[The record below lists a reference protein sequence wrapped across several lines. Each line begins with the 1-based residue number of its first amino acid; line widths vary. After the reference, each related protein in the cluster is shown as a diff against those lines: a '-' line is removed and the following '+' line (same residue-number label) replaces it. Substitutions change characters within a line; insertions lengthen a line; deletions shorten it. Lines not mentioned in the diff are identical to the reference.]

1 MKVKKRIIAFLVL
14 MAMLL
19 NMFSPYTILFNNVA
33 NAATGVLEEYP
44 LILNNLGITKKGS
57 NRILTV
63 ELALVSEAVINGFDF
78 QFKVDTTKLQPCN
91 KNTGSAAT
99 GIGLITAQ
107 SDYYLGTLQI
117 KTYDKNTGT
126 FHFIGL
132 EPAGGTDI
140 VDNGYVPGQMGDDAI
155 DVNGAGY
162 NAYYPV
168 LKMTFKVLDPNITAD
183 QLSKDLFTQVSS
195 GVGLPTGLKI
205 NYNNASGI
213 RVSKDLQFGTKGFAA
228 AEKTVTGISVKQNP
242 NKMNYEHGDSIDL
255 TGGVIEVTYDDGSK
269 EDVDM
274 TDSKVSIK
282 TGSTAKISDSTVT
295 LQYEGK
301 DASFN
306 INVTDPTVSLVVTT
320 PMTTTEY
327 THGDN
332 LNFAGLTLTA
342 TTKSGR
348 TIPLTATSNGVT
360 VSETQASV
368 NSPNFSQT
376 SSSGSLPTRGTQKII
391 FTYQGLTAN
400 QTIVV
405 NDTISSFEVYKQ
417 PNKVVYKADESLDL
431 TGAVVKVTL
440 ASGDIAYVNLP
451 DGSVTVS
458 GYNPRTFGRKQNLT
472 VSINGKTATN
482 TIDVEAYDYVT
493 NSLITAPVK
502 VEYKYNENLNLAGGK
517 LDYVWKVGKTTNN
530 KLSDSNVT
538 VTGYDKTH
546 IGTQTITVSRTFNYT
561 LSDGTTIPDTI
572 TQTFEVEVT
581 NLAKA
586 ITITAP
592 TKSVY
597 EHGDSLDL
605 TGSKIVVTHEDGTEE
620 DVAMTADMIK
630 ESDGSNVKMSPNAS
644 DYTNNSL
651 TKTLVIEYT
660 QDNITETINYPITIN
675 NTVSSIAMGT
685 NPNKT
690 TYNLG
695 DTSYDLTNGTI
706 IVTRKAGNTET
717 VNLTDNGVTLTP
729 LSDLTGA
736 GGTKTVQVTYEG
748 KTTSFNI
755 NVVNGITGM
764 VVTPPTKTT
773 YEHGDSLDLTGG
785 KITITYAD
793 HTTQDVDVTANMVTD
808 KATGTAVNMSP
819 NASEYN
825 SNNEV
830 TKTLTI
836 SYTKDGQNITKDY
849 TIKITN
855 PINAITIGQSP
866 RTNYNLNDST
876 TGVGGTLTVTRKA
889 GNTETVNIT
898 DAMVSGLD
906 TTTAG
911 NGKTATIT
919 YESKT
924 VNYQYNV
931 KDNITG
937 MTITPPTK
945 TKYNHGDNLD
955 VTGGKVTITYAS
967 GTTQDVPLTA
977 SMIKESDGS
986 NVNMSPAS
994 YNSTQKVTKQL
1005 KIDYTQDG
1013 VSQSANYTIDIIN
1026 NLVSIAIQG
1035 KPQTEYNL
1043 NDNLQQGLS
1052 ILITRASGVPE
1063 AMAVTSNMITGFD
1076 TTTVGQKTAT
1086 ITYTENGITKTTTLN
1101 YEVKDKVKSI
1111 SVGTAPK
1118 GDQKYNEP
1126 LDLAGATINV
1136 VKGSGTTT
1144 IPVTADMIK
1153 QGTYDPTTLG
1163 PQQVT
1168 IVYDNQEVD
1177 VNVTVKDYVTG
1188 ITINP
1193 STINGRYND
1202 TLSSLLTANN
1212 VQYTVTY
1219 AKAGA
1224 QAPQTLLDS
1233 MVTGYNATTVQSQN
1247 LTVTYTDADADSFT
1261 NGQDFTANLQ
1271 VNLTNS
1277 VKSIAITAPT
1287 KTQYNH
1293 GDQIATDG
1301 TITVTFD
1308 DNTTANRTMDSSM
1321 ITEAD
1326 GSPLN
1331 MSPTNY
1337 GTTQKIS
1344 KTLKITYTEDG
1355 KTGTANY
1362 PIDIINNLVSIAIQG
1377 KPQTEYNLND
1387 NLQQGLSIL
1396 ITRASGV
1403 PEAMAVTSN
1412 MITGFDTT
1420 TVGQKTATIT
1430 YTENGIT
1437 KTTTLNYEVKD
1448 KVKSISV
1455 GTAPKGDQ
1463 KYNEPLD
1470 LAGATINVV
1479 KGSGTTTIPV
1489 TADMIKQGTYDP
1501 TTLGPQQVTIVY
1513 DNQEVDVNV
1522 TVKDYVTGITINPS
1536 TINGRYND
1544 TLSSLLTANNVQ
1556 YTVTYAKAGAQA
1568 PQTLL
1573 DSMVTGY
1580 NATTVQSQNLTVT
1593 YTDNDTDSFTNGDD
1607 FTANLQVNLTNSV
1620 KSIAVTAPSKT
1631 VYNHG
1636 DQIATDG
1643 VITVTF
1649 EDGTSTTRPMD
1660 STMITEAD
1668 GSPLNMSPTNYGTT
1682 QKISK
1687 TLKITY
1693 TEDGKTGTAN
1703 YPIDIINNLVSIA
1716 IQGKPQTEYNLNDN
1730 LQQGLSI
1737 LITRASGV
1745 PEAMA
1750 VTSNMITGF
1759 DTTTVGQKTATIT
1772 YTENGITKTT
1782 TLNYEVK
1789 DKVKSISVGTA
1800 PKGDQKYNEPL
1811 DLAGATINVV
1821 KGSGTTTIPVT
1832 ADMIKQG
1839 TYDPTTLGPQQV
1851 TIVYD
1856 NQEVDVNVTVKD
1868 YVTGITI
1875 NPSTIN
1881 GRYNDTLSSLLTA
1894 NNVQYTVTYAKAG
1907 AQAPQTLLDSM
1918 VTGYN
1923 ATTVQ
1928 SQNLTVTYTDAD
1940 ADSFTNGQDFTA
1952 NLQVNLT
1959 NAVKSI
1965 SITAPTKTDYDHGD
1979 QIATD
1984 GVITVTFED
1993 GTSTTRQMNS
2003 SMFIEADGSPLDMS
2017 PTNYGPTQKISKTLK
2032 ITYTEDGKT
2041 GTVNYPITITNKV
2054 QSISIKGTPK
2064 DSYKLNEPMDGNITI
2079 TIRRQDGSEEDKVVT
2094 PNMVPAF
2101 DTTTETLGTPR
2112 TSDIEYT
2119 ENGET
2124 VKVGYTYEVTDT
2136 INSISIG
2143 AGIKYDQKY
2152 GENLD
2157 LTGATL
2163 NVVKDSGTTTIPVTA
2178 SMIKAGTY
2186 DPTTLGE
2193 QTVTIKY
2200 GDKEV
2205 DCKVKVNDYIKGVVI
2220 TPPSKITYKYNEDL
2234 DLSDAKISITMAS
2247 NQTTPNVIPVTSAM
2261 ISGYNKTTLGAQT
2274 VTITYADAEG
2284 NTHTQTFGVTVVDQ
2298 VSSITLVDNGFKKNY
2313 KYGDNL
2319 DLTGLSLKVTTASGN
2334 TTYVPV
2340 TAGMVSGYDPTQL
2353 GNQTLNITYD
2363 GVVNTVSV
2371 NVVDYV
2377 KDITL
2382 NAPTKNEYKIGE
2394 SLDLTG
2400 GSISEV
2406 MASGATGNTIAL
2418 TPGMVTGFDSSIEGK
2433 KTLTVS
2439 YVKDGNTFNKTFQI
2453 AVVNKIAD
2461 VEIIAPTKTNYNYG
2475 ENLNLAG
2482 GSVKVT
2488 KEDGSIQNIP
2498 LTSSMVSGYDKTKP
2512 GQQMVKVTYTD
2523 EENNQHV
2530 GYFKV
2535 TVGDDKVTSMKFV
2548 APTKKVY
2555 RIGETLDLTGG
2566 SISEVYASGK
2576 IGKKYDLTKEMIS
2589 GFDSSTPG
2597 TKQIK
2602 VSFNGKTY
2610 NYTITVKDRMLGI
2623 SIRTLPKK
2631 LEYNVGENLDLTGA
2645 TLNVVK
2651 DSGTSIIDI
2660 TSDMVSGFDKN
2671 KEGMQVITVSYG
2683 DYTVQFSVLV
2693 KKTKSTVDPGN
2704 NNNNTKPTTP
2714 TKPSKTITN
2723 NKPSTVE
2730 TPEDTKLPIDNITP
2744 IPDETPV
2751 KDDTNKDN
2759 NNVKVPVIA
2768 GTHEDKQ
2775 DDDNDKWIRGMLGSF
2790 GFLLAFLALVLFIIV
2805 LAKRRKNVKIYIEE
2819 GDERVLV
2826 GKEKLTKN
2834 DRDLD
2839 LNKYYN
2845 KYKEENYK
2853 VVLSKSISK
2862 KLDNKT
2868 VNLTVH
2874 DKEESFKVEYNDEEF
2889 VFKS

>member
-417 PNKVVYKADESLDL
+417 PNKVIYKADESLDL
-431 TGAVVKVTL
+431 TGAVIKATL
-440 ASGDIAYVNLP
+440 TSGDIAYVNLP

-793 HTTQDVDVTANMVTD
+793 HTTQNVDVTANMVTD

-1005 KIDYTQDG
+1005 KIDYKQDG

-1052 ILITRASGVPE
+1052 ILITRATGVPE

-1153 QGTYDPTTLG
+1153 PGTYDPTTLG

-1247 LTVTYTDADADSFT
+1247 LTVTYTDNDTDSFT
-1261 NGQDFTANLQ
+1261 NGDDFTATLQ

-1396 ITRASGV
+1396 ITRATGV

-1489 TADMIKQGTYDP
+1489 TADMIKPGTYDP

-1607 FTANLQVNLTNSV
+1607 FTATLQVNLTNSV
-1620 KSIAVTAPSKT
+1620 KSIAITAPTKT
-1631 VYNHG
+1631 EYNHG

-1649 EDGTSTTRPMD
+1649 EDGTSTTRPMN
-1660 STMITEAD
+1660 SSMFTEAD
-1668 GSPLNMSPTNYGTT
+1668 GSPLN
-1682 QKISK
+1682 
-1687 TLKITY
+1687 
-1693 TEDGKTGTAN
+1693 
-1703 YPIDIINNLVSIA
+1703 
-1716 IQGKPQTEYNLNDN
+1716 
-1730 LQQGLSI
+1730 
-1737 LITRASGV
+1737 
-1745 PEAMA
+1745 
-1750 VTSNMITGF
+1750 
-1759 DTTTVGQKTATIT
+1759 
-1772 YTENGITKTT
+1772 
-1782 TLNYEVK
+1782 
-1789 DKVKSISVGTA
+1789 
-1800 PKGDQKYNEPL
+1800 
-1811 DLAGATINVV
+1811 
-1821 KGSGTTTIPVT
+1821 
-1832 ADMIKQG
+1832 
-1839 TYDPTTLGPQQV
+1839 
-1851 TIVYD
+1851 
-1856 NQEVDVNVTVKD
+1856 
-1868 YVTGITI
+1868 
-1875 NPSTIN
+1875 
-1881 GRYNDTLSSLLTA
+1881 
-1894 NNVQYTVTYAKAG
+1894 
-1907 AQAPQTLLDSM
+1907 
-1918 VTGYN
+1918 
-1923 ATTVQ
+1923 
-1928 SQNLTVTYTDAD
+1928 
-1940 ADSFTNGQDFTA
+1940 
-1952 NLQVNLT
+1952 
-1959 NAVKSI
+1959 
-1965 SITAPTKTDYDHGD
+1965 
-1979 QIATD
+1979 
-1984 GVITVTFED
+1984 
-1993 GTSTTRQMNS
+1993 
-2003 SMFIEADGSPLDMS
+2003 MS

-2032 ITYTEDGKT
+2032 IEYTEDGKT
-2041 GTVNYPITITNKV
+2041 GTANYPITITNKV

-2274 VTITYADAEG
+2274 VTITYVDAEG
-2284 NTHTQTFGVTVVDQ
+2284 NTHTQTFGVTVVDT

-2319 DLTGLSLKVTTASGN
+2319 DLTGLSLKVTTDSGN

-2418 TPGMVTGFDSSIEGK
+2418 TPGMVTGFDSSTEGK

-2488 KEDGSIQNIP
+2488 KEDGTIQNIP

-2576 IGKKYDLTKEMIS
+2576 IGNKYDLTKEMIS

-2819 GDERVLV
+2819 GNERVLV

>member
-417 PNKVVYKADESLDL
+417 PNKVIYKADESLDL
-431 TGAVVKVTL
+431 TGAVIKATL
-440 ASGDIAYVNLP
+440 TSGDIAYVNLP

-977 SMIKESDGS
+977 NMIKESDGS

-1043 NDNLQQGLS
+1043 NDNLQKGLS
-1052 ILITRASGVPE
+1052 ILITRASGEPE

-1153 QGTYDPTTLG
+1153 PGTYDPTTLG

-1261 NGQDFTANLQ
+1261 NGDDFTATLQ

-1287 KTQYNH
+1287 KTEYNH

-1301 TITVTFD
+1301 VITVTFED
-1308 DNTTANRTMDSSM
+1308 GTSTTRSMNSSM
-1321 ITEAD
+1321 FTEAD

-1344 KTLKITYTEDG
+1344 KTLKIEYTEDG

-1387 NLQQGLSIL
+1387 NLQKGLSIL
-1396 ITRASGV
+1396 ITRASGE

-1489 TADMIKQGTYDP
+1489 TADMIKP
-1501 TTLGPQQVTIVY
+1501 
-1513 DNQEVDVNV
+1513 
-1522 TVKDYVTGITINPS
+1522 
-1536 TINGRYND
+1536 
-1544 TLSSLLTANNVQ
+1544 
-1556 YTVTYAKAGAQA
+1556 
-1568 PQTLL
+1568 
-1573 DSMVTGY
+1573 
-1580 NATTVQSQNLTVT
+1580 
-1593 YTDNDTDSFTNGDD
+1593 
-1607 FTANLQVNLTNSV
+1607 
-1620 KSIAVTAPSKT
+1620 
-1631 VYNHG
+1631 
-1636 DQIATDG
+1636 
-1643 VITVTF
+1643 
-1649 EDGTSTTRPMD
+1649 
-1660 STMITEAD
+1660 
-1668 GSPLNMSPTNYGTT
+1668 
-1682 QKISK
+1682 
-1687 TLKITY
+1687 
-1693 TEDGKTGTAN
+1693 
-1703 YPIDIINNLVSIA
+1703 
-1716 IQGKPQTEYNLNDN
+1716 
-1730 LQQGLSI
+1730 
-1737 LITRASGV
+1737 
-1745 PEAMA
+1745 
-1750 VTSNMITGF
+1750 
-1759 DTTTVGQKTATIT
+1759 
-1772 YTENGITKTT
+1772 
-1782 TLNYEVK
+1782 
-1789 DKVKSISVGTA
+1789 
-1800 PKGDQKYNEPL
+1800 
-1811 DLAGATINVV
+1811 
-1821 KGSGTTTIPVT
+1821 
-1832 ADMIKQG
+1832 G

-1993 GTSTTRQMNS
+1993 GTSTTRPMNS
-2003 SMFIEADGSPLDMS
+2003 SMFTEADGSPLDMS

-2032 ITYTEDGKT
+2032 IEYTEDGKT

-2079 TIRRQDGSEEDKVVT
+2079 TIHRQDGSEEDKVVT

-2274 VTITYADAEG
+2274 VTITYVDAEG
-2284 NTHTQTFGVTVVDQ
+2284 NTHTQTFGVTVVDT

-2319 DLTGLSLKVTTASGN
+2319 DLTGLSLKVTTDSGN

-2418 TPGMVTGFDSSIEGK
+2418 TPGMVTGFDSSTEGK

-2576 IGKKYDLTKEMIS
+2576 IGNKYDLTKEMIS

-2874 DKEESFKVEYNDEEF
+2874 DKEESFKVEYDDEEF
-2889 VFKS
+2889 VIRS

>member
-99 GIGLITAQ
+99 GVGLITAQ
-107 SDYYLGTLQI
+107 SDYYMGTLQI

-126 FHFIGL
+126 FHFTGL

-255 TGGVIEVTYDDGSK
+255 TGGIIEVTYDDGSK

-405 NDTISSFEVYKQ
+405 NDTVSSFEVYKQ

-472 VSINGKTATN
+472 VSINDKTATN

-561 LSDGTTIPDTI
+561 LSDGTIIPDTI

-592 TKSVY
+592 SKSVY

-605 TGSKIVVTHEDGTEE
+605 TGSKIVVTHEDGSLENVT
-620 DVAMTADMIK
+620 MTTSMIK
-630 ESDGSNVKMSPNAS
+630 ESDGSNVNMSPNAS

-1052 ILITRASGVPE
+1052 ILITRATGEPE

-1144 IPVTADMIK
+1144 IPVTAGMIK
-1153 QGTYDPTTLG
+1153 PGTYDPTTLG
-1163 PQQVT
+1163 SQQVT

-1219 AKAGA
+1219 AKAGV

-1233 MVTGYNATTVQSQN
+1233 MVTGYNPATVQSQN
-1247 LTVTYTDADADSFT
+1247 LTVTYTDNDTDSFT
-1261 NGQDFTANLQ
+1261 TGQDFTANLQ

-1277 VKSIAITAPT
+1277 VKSIAVTAPS
-1287 KTQYNH
+1287 KTEYNH
-1293 GDQIATDG
+1293 GDHIATDG

-1308 DNTTANRTMDSSM
+1308 DGTTATRQMTSAM
-1321 ITEAD
+1321 ITEAN
-1326 GSPLN
+1326 GSALD

-1396 ITRASGV
+1396 ITRATGE

-1489 TADMIKQGTYDP
+1489 TAGMIKPGTYDP
-1501 TTLGPQQVTIVY
+1501 TTLGSQQVTIVY

-1556 YTVTYAKAGAQA
+1556 YTVTYAKAGVQA

-1580 NATTVQSQNLTVT
+1580 NPA
-1593 YTDNDTDSFTNGDD
+1593 
-1607 FTANLQVNLTNSV
+1607 
-1620 KSIAVTAPSKT
+1620 
-1631 VYNHG
+1631 
-1636 DQIATDG
+1636 
-1643 VITVTF
+1643 
-1649 EDGTSTTRPMD
+1649 
-1660 STMITEAD
+1660 
-1668 GSPLNMSPTNYGTT
+1668 
-1682 QKISK
+1682 
-1687 TLKITY
+1687 
-1693 TEDGKTGTAN
+1693 
-1703 YPIDIINNLVSIA
+1703 
-1716 IQGKPQTEYNLNDN
+1716 
-1730 LQQGLSI
+1730 
-1737 LITRASGV
+1737 
-1745 PEAMA
+1745 
-1750 VTSNMITGF
+1750 
-1759 DTTTVGQKTATIT
+1759 
-1772 YTENGITKTT
+1772 
-1782 TLNYEVK
+1782 
-1789 DKVKSISVGTA
+1789 
-1800 PKGDQKYNEPL
+1800 
-1811 DLAGATINVV
+1811 
-1821 KGSGTTTIPVT
+1821 
-1832 ADMIKQG
+1832 
-1839 TYDPTTLGPQQV
+1839 
-1851 TIVYD
+1851 
-1856 NQEVDVNVTVKD
+1856 
-1868 YVTGITI
+1868 
-1875 NPSTIN
+1875 
-1881 GRYNDTLSSLLTA
+1881 
-1894 NNVQYTVTYAKAG
+1894 
-1907 AQAPQTLLDSM
+1907 
-1918 VTGYN
+1918 
-1923 ATTVQ
+1923 TVQ

-2003 SMFIEADGSPLDMS
+2003 SMFTEADGSPLDMS

-2274 VTITYADAEG
+2274 VTITYVDAEG
-2284 NTHTQTFGVTVVDQ
+2284 NTHTQTFGVTVVDG
-2298 VSSITLVDNGFKKNY
+2298 VKSITLVDNGFKKNY
-2313 KYGDNL
+2313 KYDDNL
-2319 DLTGLSLKVTTASGN
+2319 DLTGLSLKVETDSGN
-2334 TTYVPV
+2334 ITYVPV
-2340 TAGMVSGYDPTQL
+2340 TAGMVSGYNPKQL

-2382 NAPTKNEYKIGE
+2382 NAPTKNQYKIGE

-2418 TPGMVTGFDSSIEGK
+2418 TPGMVTGFDSTTEGK

-2453 AVVNKIAD
+2453 AVVNKIAN

-2488 KEDGSIQNIP
+2488 KEDGTIQNIP

-2535 TVGDDKVTSMKFV
+2535 TVEDDKVTSMKFV

-2576 IGKKYDLTKEMIS
+2576 IGNKYDLTKEMIS

-2693 KKTKSTVDPGN
+2693 KKTTSPVNPGN

-2714 TKPSKTITN
+2714 TKPSKPSKTTTN

-2751 KDDTNKDN
+2751 KDDANKDN

-2819 GDERVLV
+2819 GGERVLV

>member
-99 GIGLITAQ
+99 GVGLITAQ
-107 SDYYLGTLQI
+107 SDYYMGTLQI

-126 FHFIGL
+126 FHFTGL

-213 RVSKDLQFGTKGFAA
+213 RVSKDLQFGTKAFAA

-376 SSSGSLPTRGTQKII
+376 SSSGSLPTRGTQKIV

-431 TGAVVKVTL
+431 TGAVIKATL
-440 ASGDIAYVNLP
+440 TSGDIAYVNLP

-458 GYNPRTFGRKQNLT
+458 SYNARTFGKKQNLT
-472 VSINGKTATN
+472 VSINGKNASN

-517 LDYVWKVGKTTNN
+517 LDYVWKVGKVTNN

-620 DVAMTADMIK
+620 NVTMTTSMIK
-630 ESDGSNVKMSPNAS
+630 ESDGSNVNMSPNVS

-1043 NDNLQQGLS
+1043 NDNLQKGLS
-1052 ILITRASGVPE
+1052 ILITRATGVPE

-1153 QGTYDPTTLG
+1153 PGTYDPTTLG

-1233 MVTGYNATTVQSQN
+1233 MVTGYNKTTVQSQN
-1247 LTVTYTDADADSFT
+1247 LTVTYTDNDTNSYT
-1261 NGQDFTANLQ
+1261 NGDDFTATLQ
-1271 VNLTNS
+1271 VNLSNTVNS
-1277 VKSIAITAPT
+1277 ITITAPS
-1287 KTQYNH
+1287 KTEYNH

-1308 DNTTANRTMDSSM
+1308 DGTTATRQMTSAM
-1321 ITEAD
+1321 ITEAN
-1326 GSPLN
+1326 GSALD

-1355 KTGTANY
+1355 KTGTVNY

-1387 NLQQGLSIL
+1387 NLQKGLSIL
-1396 ITRASGV
+1396 ITRATGV

-1489 TADMIKQGTYDP
+1489 TADMIKP
-1501 TTLGPQQVTIVY
+1501 
-1513 DNQEVDVNV
+1513 
-1522 TVKDYVTGITINPS
+1522 
-1536 TINGRYND
+1536 
-1544 TLSSLLTANNVQ
+1544 
-1556 YTVTYAKAGAQA
+1556 
-1568 PQTLL
+1568 
-1573 DSMVTGY
+1573 
-1580 NATTVQSQNLTVT
+1580 
-1593 YTDNDTDSFTNGDD
+1593 
-1607 FTANLQVNLTNSV
+1607 
-1620 KSIAVTAPSKT
+1620 
-1631 VYNHG
+1631 
-1636 DQIATDG
+1636 
-1643 VITVTF
+1643 
-1649 EDGTSTTRPMD
+1649 
-1660 STMITEAD
+1660 
-1668 GSPLNMSPTNYGTT
+1668 
-1682 QKISK
+1682 
-1687 TLKITY
+1687 
-1693 TEDGKTGTAN
+1693 
-1703 YPIDIINNLVSIA
+1703 
-1716 IQGKPQTEYNLNDN
+1716 
-1730 LQQGLSI
+1730 
-1737 LITRASGV
+1737 
-1745 PEAMA
+1745 
-1750 VTSNMITGF
+1750 
-1759 DTTTVGQKTATIT
+1759 
-1772 YTENGITKTT
+1772 
-1782 TLNYEVK
+1782 
-1789 DKVKSISVGTA
+1789 
-1800 PKGDQKYNEPL
+1800 
-1811 DLAGATINVV
+1811 
-1821 KGSGTTTIPVT
+1821 
-1832 ADMIKQG
+1832 G

-2003 SMFIEADGSPLDMS
+2003 SMFTEADGSPLNMS

-2079 TIRRQDGSEEDKVVT
+2079 TIRRQDGSEEDKTVT
-2094 PNMVPAF
+2094 PSMVPSF

-2274 VTITYADAEG
+2274 VTITYVDAEG
-2284 NTHTQTFGVTVVDQ
+2284 NTHTQTFGVTVVDT

-2382 NAPTKNEYKIGE
+2382 NAPAKNEYKIGE

-2418 TPGMVTGFDSSIEGK
+2418 TPGMVTGFDSSTEGK

-2453 AVVNKIAD
+2453 AVVNKITN
-2461 VEIIAPTKTNYNYG
+2461 VEIVAPTKTNYNYG

-2488 KEDGSIQNIP
+2488 KEDGTIQNIP

-2535 TVGDDKVTSMKFV
+2535 TVEDDKVTSMKFV

-2576 IGKKYDLTKEMIS
+2576 IGNKYDLTKEMIS

-2693 KKTKSTVDPGN
+2693 KKTTSPVNPGN

-2714 TKPSKTITN
+2714 TKPSKPSKRTTN

-2819 GDERVLV
+2819 GGERVLV

-2874 DKEESFKVEYNDEEF
+2874 DKEESFKVEYDDEEF
-2889 VFKS
+2889 VIRS

>member
-1052 ILITRASGVPE
+1052 ILITRATGVPE

-1153 QGTYDPTTLG
+1153 PGTYNPTTLG

-1224 QAPQTLLDS
+1224 QAPQALLDS

-1387 NLQQGLSIL
+1387 NLQKGLSIL
-1396 ITRASGV
+1396 ITRASGE

-1489 TADMIKQGTYDP
+1489 TADMIKPGTYNP

-1568 PQTLL
+1568 PQ
-1573 DSMVTGY
+1573 
-1580 NATTVQSQNLTVT
+1580 A
-1593 YTDNDTDSFTNGDD
+1593 
-1607 FTANLQVNLTNSV
+1607 
-1620 KSIAVTAPSKT
+1620 
-1631 VYNHG
+1631 
-1636 DQIATDG
+1636 
-1643 VITVTF
+1643 
-1649 EDGTSTTRPMD
+1649 
-1660 STMITEAD
+1660 
-1668 GSPLNMSPTNYGTT
+1668 
-1682 QKISK
+1682 
-1687 TLKITY
+1687 
-1693 TEDGKTGTAN
+1693 
-1703 YPIDIINNLVSIA
+1703 
-1716 IQGKPQTEYNLNDN
+1716 
-1730 LQQGLSI
+1730 
-1737 LITRASGV
+1737 
-1745 PEAMA
+1745 
-1750 VTSNMITGF
+1750 
-1759 DTTTVGQKTATIT
+1759 
-1772 YTENGITKTT
+1772 
-1782 TLNYEVK
+1782 
-1789 DKVKSISVGTA
+1789 
-1800 PKGDQKYNEPL
+1800 
-1811 DLAGATINVV
+1811 
-1821 KGSGTTTIPVT
+1821 
-1832 ADMIKQG
+1832 
-1839 TYDPTTLGPQQV
+1839 
-1851 TIVYD
+1851 
-1856 NQEVDVNVTVKD
+1856 
-1868 YVTGITI
+1868 
-1875 NPSTIN
+1875 
-1881 GRYNDTLSSLLTA
+1881 
-1894 NNVQYTVTYAKAG
+1894 
-1907 AQAPQTLLDSM
+1907 LLDSM

-2714 TKPSKTITN
+2714 TKPSKPSKTTTN

>member
-1 MKVKKRIIAFLVL
+1 MKLKKRIIAFLVL

-417 PNKVVYKADESLDL
+417 PNKVIYKADESLDL
-431 TGAVVKVTL
+431 TGAVIKATL
-440 ASGDIAYVNLP
+440 TSGDIAYVNLP

-793 HTTQDVDVTANMVTD
+793 HTTQNVDVTANMVTD

-1005 KIDYTQDG
+1005 KIDYKQDG

-1052 ILITRASGVPE
+1052 ILITRATGVPE

-1153 QGTYDPTTLG
+1153 PGTYDPTTLG

-1247 LTVTYTDADADSFT
+1247 LTVTYTDNDTDSFT
-1261 NGQDFTANLQ
+1261 NGDDFTATLQ

-1396 ITRASGV
+1396 ITRATGV

-1489 TADMIKQGTYDP
+1489 TADMIKPGTYDP

-1607 FTANLQVNLTNSV
+1607 FTATLQVNLTNSV
-1620 KSIAVTAPSKT
+1620 KSIAITAPTKT
-1631 VYNHG
+1631 EYNHG

-1649 EDGTSTTRPMD
+1649 EDGTSTTRPMN
-1660 STMITEAD
+1660 SSMFTEAD
-1668 GSPLNMSPTNYGTT
+1668 GSPLN
-1682 QKISK
+1682 
-1687 TLKITY
+1687 
-1693 TEDGKTGTAN
+1693 
-1703 YPIDIINNLVSIA
+1703 
-1716 IQGKPQTEYNLNDN
+1716 
-1730 LQQGLSI
+1730 
-1737 LITRASGV
+1737 
-1745 PEAMA
+1745 
-1750 VTSNMITGF
+1750 
-1759 DTTTVGQKTATIT
+1759 
-1772 YTENGITKTT
+1772 
-1782 TLNYEVK
+1782 
-1789 DKVKSISVGTA
+1789 
-1800 PKGDQKYNEPL
+1800 
-1811 DLAGATINVV
+1811 
-1821 KGSGTTTIPVT
+1821 
-1832 ADMIKQG
+1832 
-1839 TYDPTTLGPQQV
+1839 
-1851 TIVYD
+1851 
-1856 NQEVDVNVTVKD
+1856 
-1868 YVTGITI
+1868 
-1875 NPSTIN
+1875 
-1881 GRYNDTLSSLLTA
+1881 
-1894 NNVQYTVTYAKAG
+1894 
-1907 AQAPQTLLDSM
+1907 
-1918 VTGYN
+1918 
-1923 ATTVQ
+1923 
-1928 SQNLTVTYTDAD
+1928 
-1940 ADSFTNGQDFTA
+1940 
-1952 NLQVNLT
+1952 
-1959 NAVKSI
+1959 
-1965 SITAPTKTDYDHGD
+1965 
-1979 QIATD
+1979 
-1984 GVITVTFED
+1984 
-1993 GTSTTRQMNS
+1993 
-2003 SMFIEADGSPLDMS
+2003 MS

-2032 ITYTEDGKT
+2032 IEYTEDGKT
-2041 GTVNYPITITNKV
+2041 GTANYPITITNKV

-2274 VTITYADAEG
+2274 VTITYVDAEG
-2284 NTHTQTFGVTVVDQ
+2284 NTHTQTFGVTVVDT

-2319 DLTGLSLKVTTASGN
+2319 DLTGLSLKVTTDSGN

-2418 TPGMVTGFDSSIEGK
+2418 TPGMVTGFDSSTEGK

-2488 KEDGSIQNIP
+2488 KEDGTIQNIP

-2576 IGKKYDLTKEMIS
+2576 IGNKYDLTKEMIS

-2819 GDERVLV
+2819 GNERVLV

>member
-417 PNKVVYKADESLDL
+417 PNKVIYKADESLDL
-431 TGAVVKVTL
+431 TGAVIKATL
-440 ASGDIAYVNLP
+440 TSGDIAYVNLP

-977 SMIKESDGS
+977 SMIKESDGR

-1026 NLVSIAIQG
+1026 DLVSIAIQG

-1052 ILITRASGVPE
+1052 ILITRATGVPE

-1153 QGTYDPTTLG
+1153 PGTYDPTTLG

-1233 MVTGYNATTVQSQN
+1233 MVTGYNPA
-1247 LTVTYTDADADSFT
+1247 
-1261 NGQDFTANLQ
+1261 
-1271 VNLTNS
+1271 
-1277 VKSIAITAPT
+1277 
-1287 KTQYNH
+1287 
-1293 GDQIATDG
+1293 
-1301 TITVTFD
+1301 
-1308 DNTTANRTMDSSM
+1308 
-1321 ITEAD
+1321 
-1326 GSPLN
+1326 
-1331 MSPTNY
+1331 
-1337 GTTQKIS
+1337 
-1344 KTLKITYTEDG
+1344 
-1355 KTGTANY
+1355 
-1362 PIDIINNLVSIAIQG
+1362 
-1377 KPQTEYNLND
+1377 
-1387 NLQQGLSIL
+1387 
-1396 ITRASGV
+1396 
-1403 PEAMAVTSN
+1403 
-1412 MITGFDTT
+1412 
-1420 TVGQKTATIT
+1420 
-1430 YTENGIT
+1430 
-1437 KTTTLNYEVKD
+1437 
-1448 KVKSISV
+1448 
-1455 GTAPKGDQ
+1455 
-1463 KYNEPLD
+1463 
-1470 LAGATINVV
+1470 
-1479 KGSGTTTIPV
+1479 
-1489 TADMIKQGTYDP
+1489 
-1501 TTLGPQQVTIVY
+1501 
-1513 DNQEVDVNV
+1513 
-1522 TVKDYVTGITINPS
+1522 
-1536 TINGRYND
+1536 
-1544 TLSSLLTANNVQ
+1544 
-1556 YTVTYAKAGAQA
+1556 
-1568 PQTLL
+1568 
-1573 DSMVTGY
+1573 
-1580 NATTVQSQNLTVT
+1580 
-1593 YTDNDTDSFTNGDD
+1593 
-1607 FTANLQVNLTNSV
+1607 
-1620 KSIAVTAPSKT
+1620 
-1631 VYNHG
+1631 
-1636 DQIATDG
+1636 
-1643 VITVTF
+1643 
-1649 EDGTSTTRPMD
+1649 
-1660 STMITEAD
+1660 
-1668 GSPLNMSPTNYGTT
+1668 
-1682 QKISK
+1682 
-1687 TLKITY
+1687 
-1693 TEDGKTGTAN
+1693 
-1703 YPIDIINNLVSIA
+1703 
-1716 IQGKPQTEYNLNDN
+1716 
-1730 LQQGLSI
+1730 
-1737 LITRASGV
+1737 
-1745 PEAMA
+1745 
-1750 VTSNMITGF
+1750 
-1759 DTTTVGQKTATIT
+1759 
-1772 YTENGITKTT
+1772 
-1782 TLNYEVK
+1782 
-1789 DKVKSISVGTA
+1789 
-1800 PKGDQKYNEPL
+1800 
-1811 DLAGATINVV
+1811 
-1821 KGSGTTTIPVT
+1821 
-1832 ADMIKQG
+1832 
-1839 TYDPTTLGPQQV
+1839 
-1851 TIVYD
+1851 
-1856 NQEVDVNVTVKD
+1856 
-1868 YVTGITI
+1868 
-1875 NPSTIN
+1875 
-1881 GRYNDTLSSLLTA
+1881 
-1894 NNVQYTVTYAKAG
+1894 
-1907 AQAPQTLLDSM
+1907 
-1918 VTGYN
+1918 
-1923 ATTVQ
+1923 TVQ

-1993 GTSTTRQMNS
+1993 GTSTTRPMNS
-2003 SMFIEADGSPLDMS
+2003 SMFTEADGSPLDMS

-2032 ITYTEDGKT
+2032 IEYTEDGKT

-2319 DLTGLSLKVTTASGN
+2319 DLTGLSLKVTTDSGN

-2418 TPGMVTGFDSSIEGK
+2418 TPGMITGFDSSTEGK

-2439 YVKDGNTFNKTFQI
+2439 YRKDGNTFNKTFQI

-2488 KEDGSIQNIP
+2488 KEDGTIQNIP

-2576 IGKKYDLTKEMIS
+2576 IGNKYDLTKEMIS

>member
-255 TGGVIEVTYDDGSK
+255 TGGIIEVTYDDGSK

-417 PNKVVYKADESLDL
+417 PNKVIYKADESLDL
-431 TGAVVKVTL
+431 TGAVIKATL
-440 ASGDIAYVNLP
+440 TSGDIAYVNLP

-620 DVAMTADMIK
+620 NVTMTTSMIK
-630 ESDGSNVKMSPNAS
+630 ESDGSNVNMSPNAS

-986 NVNMSPAS
+986 NVNMSPAA

-1052 ILITRASGVPE
+1052 ILITRATGEPE

-1153 QGTYDPTTLG
+1153 P
-1163 PQQVT
+1163 
-1168 IVYDNQEVD
+1168 
-1177 VNVTVKDYVTG
+1177 
-1188 ITINP
+1188 
-1193 STINGRYND
+1193 
-1202 TLSSLLTANN
+1202 
-1212 VQYTVTY
+1212 
-1219 AKAGA
+1219 
-1224 QAPQTLLDS
+1224 
-1233 MVTGYNATTVQSQN
+1233 
-1247 LTVTYTDADADSFT
+1247 
-1261 NGQDFTANLQ
+1261 
-1271 VNLTNS
+1271 
-1277 VKSIAITAPT
+1277 
-1287 KTQYNH
+1287 
-1293 GDQIATDG
+1293 
-1301 TITVTFD
+1301 
-1308 DNTTANRTMDSSM
+1308 
-1321 ITEAD
+1321 
-1326 GSPLN
+1326 
-1331 MSPTNY
+1331 
-1337 GTTQKIS
+1337 
-1344 KTLKITYTEDG
+1344 
-1355 KTGTANY
+1355 
-1362 PIDIINNLVSIAIQG
+1362 
-1377 KPQTEYNLND
+1377 
-1387 NLQQGLSIL
+1387 
-1396 ITRASGV
+1396 
-1403 PEAMAVTSN
+1403 
-1412 MITGFDTT
+1412 
-1420 TVGQKTATIT
+1420 
-1430 YTENGIT
+1430 
-1437 KTTTLNYEVKD
+1437 
-1448 KVKSISV
+1448 
-1455 GTAPKGDQ
+1455 
-1463 KYNEPLD
+1463 
-1470 LAGATINVV
+1470 
-1479 KGSGTTTIPV
+1479 
-1489 TADMIKQGTYDP
+1489 GTYDP

-1607 FTANLQVNLTNSV
+1607 FTATLQVNLTNSV
-1620 KSIAVTAPSKT
+1620 KSIAITAPTKT
-1631 VYNHG
+1631 QYNHG

-1643 VITVTF
+1643 TITVTF
-1649 EDGTSTTRPMD
+1649 DDNTTANRTMD
-1660 STMITEAD
+1660 SSMITEAD
-1668 GSPLNMSPTNYGTT
+1668 GSPLNMSPTNYGTI

-1737 LITRASGV
+1737 LITRATGE

-1832 ADMIKQG
+1832 ADMIKPG

-1993 GTSTTRQMNS
+1993 GTSTKRPMNS
-2003 SMFIEADGSPLDMS
+2003 SMFTEADGSPLDMS

-2032 ITYTEDGKT
+2032 IEYTEDGKT

-2274 VTITYADAEG
+2274 VTITYVDAEG
-2284 NTHTQTFGVTVVDQ
+2284 NTHTQTFGVTVVDT

-2319 DLTGLSLKVTTASGN
+2319 DLTGLSLKVTTDSGN

-2418 TPGMVTGFDSSIEGK
+2418 TPGMVTGFDSSTEGK

-2488 KEDGSIQNIP
+2488 KEDGTIQNIP

-2576 IGKKYDLTKEMIS
+2576 IGNKYDLTKEMIS

-2714 TKPSKTITN
+2714 TKPSKPSKTTTN

-2819 GDERVLV
+2819 GNERVLV

-2874 DKEESFKVEYNDEEF
+2874 DKEESFKVEYDDEEF
-2889 VFKS
+2889 VIRS

>member
-417 PNKVVYKADESLDL
+417 PNKVIYKADESLDL
-431 TGAVVKVTL
+431 TGAVIKATL
-440 ASGDIAYVNLP
+440 TSGDIAYVNLP

-793 HTTQDVDVTANMVTD
+793 HTTQNVDVTANMVTD

-1005 KIDYTQDG
+1005 KIDYKQDG

-1052 ILITRASGVPE
+1052 ILITRATGVPE

-1153 QGTYDPTTLG
+1153 PGTYNPTTLG

-1233 MVTGYNATTVQSQN
+1233 MVTGYNPATVQSQN

-1387 NLQQGLSIL
+1387 NLQKGLSIL
-1396 ITRASGV
+1396 ITRASGE

-1489 TADMIKQGTYDP
+1489 TADMIKPGTYNP

-1580 NATTVQSQNLTVT
+1580 NPA
-1593 YTDNDTDSFTNGDD
+1593 
-1607 FTANLQVNLTNSV
+1607 
-1620 KSIAVTAPSKT
+1620 
-1631 VYNHG
+1631 
-1636 DQIATDG
+1636 
-1643 VITVTF
+1643 
-1649 EDGTSTTRPMD
+1649 
-1660 STMITEAD
+1660 
-1668 GSPLNMSPTNYGTT
+1668 
-1682 QKISK
+1682 
-1687 TLKITY
+1687 
-1693 TEDGKTGTAN
+1693 
-1703 YPIDIINNLVSIA
+1703 
-1716 IQGKPQTEYNLNDN
+1716 
-1730 LQQGLSI
+1730 
-1737 LITRASGV
+1737 
-1745 PEAMA
+1745 
-1750 VTSNMITGF
+1750 
-1759 DTTTVGQKTATIT
+1759 
-1772 YTENGITKTT
+1772 
-1782 TLNYEVK
+1782 
-1789 DKVKSISVGTA
+1789 
-1800 PKGDQKYNEPL
+1800 
-1811 DLAGATINVV
+1811 
-1821 KGSGTTTIPVT
+1821 
-1832 ADMIKQG
+1832 
-1839 TYDPTTLGPQQV
+1839 
-1851 TIVYD
+1851 
-1856 NQEVDVNVTVKD
+1856 
-1868 YVTGITI
+1868 
-1875 NPSTIN
+1875 
-1881 GRYNDTLSSLLTA
+1881 
-1894 NNVQYTVTYAKAG
+1894 
-1907 AQAPQTLLDSM
+1907 
-1918 VTGYN
+1918 
-1923 ATTVQ
+1923 TVQ

-1993 GTSTTRQMNS
+1993 GTSTTRPMNS
-2003 SMFIEADGSPLDMS
+2003 SMFTEADGSPLDMS

-2032 ITYTEDGKT
+2032 IEYTEDGKT

-2319 DLTGLSLKVTTASGN
+2319 DLTGLSLKVTTDSGN

-2418 TPGMVTGFDSSIEGK
+2418 TPGMITGFDSSTEGK

-2439 YVKDGNTFNKTFQI
+2439 YRKDGNTFNKTFQI

-2488 KEDGSIQNIP
+2488 KEDGTIQNIP

-2576 IGKKYDLTKEMIS
+2576 IGNKYDLTKEMIS

>member
-417 PNKVVYKADESLDL
+417 PNKVIYKADESLDL
-431 TGAVVKVTL
+431 TGAVIKATL
-440 ASGDIAYVNLP
+440 TSGDIAYVNLP

-793 HTTQDVDVTANMVTD
+793 HTTQNVDVTANMVTD

-1005 KIDYTQDG
+1005 KIDYKQDG

-1052 ILITRASGVPE
+1052 ILITRASGEPE

-1086 ITYTENGITKTTTLN
+1086 ITYIENGITKTTTLN

-1153 QGTYDPTTLG
+1153 PGTYDPTTLG

-1224 QAPQTLLDS
+1224 QAPQALLDS

-1396 ITRASGV
+1396 ITRASGE

-1430 YTENGIT
+1430 YIENGIT

-1489 TADMIKQGTYDP
+1489 TADMIKPGTYDP

-1568 PQTLL
+1568 PQ
-1573 DSMVTGY
+1573 
-1580 NATTVQSQNLTVT
+1580 A
-1593 YTDNDTDSFTNGDD
+1593 
-1607 FTANLQVNLTNSV
+1607 
-1620 KSIAVTAPSKT
+1620 
-1631 VYNHG
+1631 
-1636 DQIATDG
+1636 
-1643 VITVTF
+1643 
-1649 EDGTSTTRPMD
+1649 
-1660 STMITEAD
+1660 
-1668 GSPLNMSPTNYGTT
+1668 
-1682 QKISK
+1682 
-1687 TLKITY
+1687 
-1693 TEDGKTGTAN
+1693 
-1703 YPIDIINNLVSIA
+1703 
-1716 IQGKPQTEYNLNDN
+1716 
-1730 LQQGLSI
+1730 
-1737 LITRASGV
+1737 
-1745 PEAMA
+1745 
-1750 VTSNMITGF
+1750 
-1759 DTTTVGQKTATIT
+1759 
-1772 YTENGITKTT
+1772 
-1782 TLNYEVK
+1782 
-1789 DKVKSISVGTA
+1789 
-1800 PKGDQKYNEPL
+1800 
-1811 DLAGATINVV
+1811 
-1821 KGSGTTTIPVT
+1821 
-1832 ADMIKQG
+1832 
-1839 TYDPTTLGPQQV
+1839 
-1851 TIVYD
+1851 
-1856 NQEVDVNVTVKD
+1856 
-1868 YVTGITI
+1868 
-1875 NPSTIN
+1875 
-1881 GRYNDTLSSLLTA
+1881 
-1894 NNVQYTVTYAKAG
+1894 
-1907 AQAPQTLLDSM
+1907 LLDSM

-1959 NAVKSI
+1959 NSVKSI
-1965 SITAPTKTDYDHGD
+1965 AITAPTKTEYNHGD

-1993 GTSTTRQMNS
+1993 GTSTTRPMNS
-2003 SMFIEADGSPLDMS
+2003 SMFTEADGSPLNMS

-2032 ITYTEDGKT
+2032 IEYTEDGKT
-2041 GTVNYPITITNKV
+2041 GTANYPITITNKV

-2274 VTITYADAEG
+2274 VTITYVDAEG
-2284 NTHTQTFGVTVVDQ
+2284 NTHTQTFGVTVVDT

-2319 DLTGLSLKVTTASGN
+2319 DLTGLSLKVTTDSGN

-2418 TPGMVTGFDSSIEGK
+2418 TPGMVTGFDSSTEGK

-2488 KEDGSIQNIP
+2488 KEDGTIQNIP

-2576 IGKKYDLTKEMIS
+2576 IGNKYDLTKEMIS

-2819 GDERVLV
+2819 GNERVLV

>member
-99 GIGLITAQ
+99 GVGLITAQ
-107 SDYYLGTLQI
+107 SDYYMGTLQI

-126 FHFIGL
+126 FHFTGL

-168 LKMTFKVLDPNITAD
+168 LKMTFKVLDPDITAD

-376 SSSGSLPTRGTQKII
+376 SSSGSLPTRGTQKIV
-391 FTYQGLTAN
+391 FTYQGLTVN

-431 TGAVVKVTL
+431 TGAVIKATL
-440 ASGDIAYVNLP
+440 TSGDIAYVNLP

-458 GYNPRTFGRKQNLT
+458 SYNARTFGKKQNLT
-472 VSINGKTATN
+472 VSINGKNASN

-517 LDYVWKVGKTTNN
+517 LDYVWKVGKVTNN

-597 EHGDSLDL
+597 EHGDNLDL
-605 TGSKIVVTHEDGTEE
+605 TGSKIVVTHEDGSLENVT
-620 DVAMTADMIK
+620 MTTSMIK
-630 ESDGSNVKMSPNAS
+630 ESDGSNVNMSPNAS

-866 RTNYNLNDST
+866 RTNYNLNDSI
-876 TGVGGTLTVTRKA
+876 TGVGGTIIVTRKA

-967 GTTQDVPLTA
+967 GTTQDVSLTA

-1052 ILITRASGVPE
+1052 ILITRATGVPE

-1118 GDQKYNEP
+1118 PDQKYGENIDLSGATINVVKGSGTTTIPVTAGMIKPGTYDPTTLGTQKITIVYDDQEVDVNVTVKDYVTGITVNP
-1126 LDLAGATINV
+1126 STISGKYNDTLSSLLTANNVQYVVTYAKAGAQVAQTLLDSMVTGYNPATVQSQNLTVTYTDNDTDSFTTGQDFTANLQVNLTNSVKSIAVTAPSKTEYNHGDQIATDGTITVTFEDRTTATRQMTSAMITEANGSALDMSPTNYGITQKISKTLKITYTEDGKTGTVNYPIDIINNLVSIAIQGKPQTEYNLNDNLQQGLSILITRATGVPEAMAVTSNMITGFDTTTVGQKTATITYTENGITKTTTLNYEVKDKVKSISVGTAPKADQKYGENIDLSGATINV

-1153 QGTYDPTTLG
+1153 PGTYDPTTLG

-1233 MVTGYNATTVQSQN
+1233 MVTGYNPA
-1247 LTVTYTDADADSFT
+1247 
-1261 NGQDFTANLQ
+1261 
-1271 VNLTNS
+1271 
-1277 VKSIAITAPT
+1277 
-1287 KTQYNH
+1287 
-1293 GDQIATDG
+1293 
-1301 TITVTFD
+1301 
-1308 DNTTANRTMDSSM
+1308 
-1321 ITEAD
+1321 
-1326 GSPLN
+1326 
-1331 MSPTNY
+1331 
-1337 GTTQKIS
+1337 
-1344 KTLKITYTEDG
+1344 
-1355 KTGTANY
+1355 
-1362 PIDIINNLVSIAIQG
+1362 
-1377 KPQTEYNLND
+1377 
-1387 NLQQGLSIL
+1387 
-1396 ITRASGV
+1396 
-1403 PEAMAVTSN
+1403 
-1412 MITGFDTT
+1412 
-1420 TVGQKTATIT
+1420 
-1430 YTENGIT
+1430 
-1437 KTTTLNYEVKD
+1437 
-1448 KVKSISV
+1448 
-1455 GTAPKGDQ
+1455 
-1463 KYNEPLD
+1463 
-1470 LAGATINVV
+1470 
-1479 KGSGTTTIPV
+1479 
-1489 TADMIKQGTYDP
+1489 
-1501 TTLGPQQVTIVY
+1501 
-1513 DNQEVDVNV
+1513 
-1522 TVKDYVTGITINPS
+1522 
-1536 TINGRYND
+1536 
-1544 TLSSLLTANNVQ
+1544 
-1556 YTVTYAKAGAQA
+1556 
-1568 PQTLL
+1568 
-1573 DSMVTGY
+1573 
-1580 NATTVQSQNLTVT
+1580 TVQSQNLTVT
-1593 YTDNDTDSFTNGDD
+1593 YTDNDTDSFTTGQD

-1631 VYNHG
+1631 EYNHG

-1643 VITVTF
+1643 TITVTF
-1649 EDGTSTTRPMD
+1649 EDRTTATRQMTSA
-1660 STMITEAD
+1660 MITEAN
-1668 GSPLNMSPTNYGTT
+1668 GS
-1682 QKISK
+1682 
-1687 TLKITY
+1687 
-1693 TEDGKTGTAN
+1693 A
-1703 YPIDIINNLVSIA
+1703 
-1716 IQGKPQTEYNLNDN
+1716 
-1730 LQQGLSI
+1730 
-1737 LITRASGV
+1737 
-1745 PEAMA
+1745 
-1750 VTSNMITGF
+1750 
-1759 DTTTVGQKTATIT
+1759 
-1772 YTENGITKTT
+1772 
-1782 TLNYEVK
+1782 
-1789 DKVKSISVGTA
+1789 
-1800 PKGDQKYNEPL
+1800 
-1811 DLAGATINVV
+1811 
-1821 KGSGTTTIPVT
+1821 
-1832 ADMIKQG
+1832 
-1839 TYDPTTLGPQQV
+1839 
-1851 TIVYD
+1851 
-1856 NQEVDVNVTVKD
+1856 
-1868 YVTGITI
+1868 
-1875 NPSTIN
+1875 
-1881 GRYNDTLSSLLTA
+1881 
-1894 NNVQYTVTYAKAG
+1894 
-1907 AQAPQTLLDSM
+1907 
-1918 VTGYN
+1918 
-1923 ATTVQ
+1923 
-1928 SQNLTVTYTDAD
+1928 
-1940 ADSFTNGQDFTA
+1940 
-1952 NLQVNLT
+1952 
-1959 NAVKSI
+1959 
-1965 SITAPTKTDYDHGD
+1965 
-1979 QIATD
+1979 
-1984 GVITVTFED
+1984 
-1993 GTSTTRQMNS
+1993 
-2003 SMFIEADGSPLDMS
+2003 LDMS
-2017 PTNYGPTQKISKTLK
+2017 PTNYGITQKISKTLK

-2274 VTITYADAEG
+2274 VTITYVDAEG
-2284 NTHTQTFGVTVVDQ
+2284 NTHTQTFGVTVVDG
-2298 VSSITLVDNGFKKNY
+2298 VKSITLVDNGFKKNY
-2313 KYGDNL
+2313 KYDDNL
-2319 DLTGLSLKVTTASGN
+2319 DLTGLSLKVETDSGN
-2334 TTYVPV
+2334 ITYVPV
-2340 TAGMVSGYDPTQL
+2340 TAGMVSGYNPKQL

-2382 NAPTKNEYKIGE
+2382 NAPTKNQYKIGE

-2418 TPGMVTGFDSSIEGK
+2418 KPGMVTGFDSTTEGK

-2453 AVVNKIAD
+2453 AVVNKIAN

-2488 KEDGSIQNIP
+2488 KEDGTIQNIP

-2548 APTKKVY
+2548 APTKTVY
-2555 RIGETLDLTGG
+2555 NIGDTLDLTGG
-2566 SISEVYASGK
+2566 SITEVYASGK
-2576 IGKKYDLTKEMIS
+2576 LGNKYDLTKDMIS

-2597 TKQIK
+2597 TKQITVK
-2602 VSFNGKTY
+2602 FNGKTY
-2610 NYTITVKDRMLGI
+2610 NYTITVKDRTLGI

-2683 DYTVQFSVLV
+2683 GYTAQFSVLV
-2693 KKTKSTVDPGN
+2693 KKTTSPVNPGKN
-2704 NNNNTKPTTP
+2704 DNTKPTTP
-2714 TKPSKTITN
+2714 TKPSKPSKTTTN
-2723 NKPSTVE
+2723 NKPFTVE

-2805 LAKRRKNVKIYIEE
+2805 LAKRRKNVKIYIED

>member
-99 GIGLITAQ
+99 GVGLITAQ
-107 SDYYLGTLQI
+107 SDYYMGTLQI

-126 FHFIGL
+126 FHFTGL

-168 LKMTFKVLDPNITAD
+168 LKMTFKVLDPDITAD

-376 SSSGSLPTRGTQKII
+376 SSSGSLPTRGTQKIV

-431 TGAVVKVTL
+431 TGAVIKATL
-440 ASGDIAYVNLP
+440 TSGDIAYVNLP

-458 GYNPRTFGRKQNLT
+458 SYNARTFGKKQNLT
-472 VSINGKTATN
+472 VSINGKNASN

-517 LDYVWKVGKTTNN
+517 LDYVWKVGKVTNN

-605 TGSKIVVTHEDGTEE
+605 TGSKIVVTHEDGSLENVT
-620 DVAMTADMIK
+620 MTTSMIK
-630 ESDGSNVKMSPNAS
+630 ESDGSNVNMSPNAS

-977 SMIKESDGS
+977 NMIKESDGS

-1052 ILITRASGVPE
+1052 ILITRATGEPE

-1144 IPVTADMIK
+1144 IPVTAGMIK
-1153 QGTYDPTTLG
+1153 PGTYDPTTLG
-1163 PQQVT
+1163 TQKIT
-1168 IVYDNQEVD
+1168 IVYDDQEVD

-1188 ITINP
+1188 ITVNP
-1193 STINGRYND
+1193 STISGKYND

-1212 VQYTVTY
+1212 VQYVVTY
-1219 AKAGA
+1219 AKTGA
-1224 QAPQTLLDS
+1224 QVAQTLLDS
-1233 MVTGYNATTVQSQN
+1233 MVTGYNPA
-1247 LTVTYTDADADSFT
+1247 
-1261 NGQDFTANLQ
+1261 
-1271 VNLTNS
+1271 
-1277 VKSIAITAPT
+1277 
-1287 KTQYNH
+1287 
-1293 GDQIATDG
+1293 
-1301 TITVTFD
+1301 
-1308 DNTTANRTMDSSM
+1308 
-1321 ITEAD
+1321 
-1326 GSPLN
+1326 
-1331 MSPTNY
+1331 
-1337 GTTQKIS
+1337 
-1344 KTLKITYTEDG
+1344 
-1355 KTGTANY
+1355 
-1362 PIDIINNLVSIAIQG
+1362 
-1377 KPQTEYNLND
+1377 
-1387 NLQQGLSIL
+1387 
-1396 ITRASGV
+1396 
-1403 PEAMAVTSN
+1403 
-1412 MITGFDTT
+1412 
-1420 TVGQKTATIT
+1420 
-1430 YTENGIT
+1430 
-1437 KTTTLNYEVKD
+1437 
-1448 KVKSISV
+1448 
-1455 GTAPKGDQ
+1455 
-1463 KYNEPLD
+1463 
-1470 LAGATINVV
+1470 
-1479 KGSGTTTIPV
+1479 
-1489 TADMIKQGTYDP
+1489 
-1501 TTLGPQQVTIVY
+1501 
-1513 DNQEVDVNV
+1513 
-1522 TVKDYVTGITINPS
+1522 
-1536 TINGRYND
+1536 
-1544 TLSSLLTANNVQ
+1544 
-1556 YTVTYAKAGAQA
+1556 
-1568 PQTLL
+1568 
-1573 DSMVTGY
+1573 
-1580 NATTVQSQNLTVT
+1580 TVQSQNLTVT
-1593 YTDNDTDSFTNGDD
+1593 YTDNDTDSFTTGQD

-1631 VYNHG
+1631 EYNHG

-1643 VITVTF
+1643 TITVTF
-1649 EDGTSTTRPMD
+1649 EDGTTATRQMT
-1660 STMITEAD
+1660 SAMITEAN
-1668 GSPLNMSPTNYGTT
+1668 GS
-1682 QKISK
+1682 
-1687 TLKITY
+1687 
-1693 TEDGKTGTAN
+1693 A
-1703 YPIDIINNLVSIA
+1703 
-1716 IQGKPQTEYNLNDN
+1716 
-1730 LQQGLSI
+1730 
-1737 LITRASGV
+1737 
-1745 PEAMA
+1745 
-1750 VTSNMITGF
+1750 
-1759 DTTTVGQKTATIT
+1759 
-1772 YTENGITKTT
+1772 
-1782 TLNYEVK
+1782 
-1789 DKVKSISVGTA
+1789 
-1800 PKGDQKYNEPL
+1800 
-1811 DLAGATINVV
+1811 
-1821 KGSGTTTIPVT
+1821 
-1832 ADMIKQG
+1832 
-1839 TYDPTTLGPQQV
+1839 
-1851 TIVYD
+1851 
-1856 NQEVDVNVTVKD
+1856 
-1868 YVTGITI
+1868 
-1875 NPSTIN
+1875 
-1881 GRYNDTLSSLLTA
+1881 
-1894 NNVQYTVTYAKAG
+1894 
-1907 AQAPQTLLDSM
+1907 
-1918 VTGYN
+1918 
-1923 ATTVQ
+1923 
-1928 SQNLTVTYTDAD
+1928 
-1940 ADSFTNGQDFTA
+1940 
-1952 NLQVNLT
+1952 
-1959 NAVKSI
+1959 
-1965 SITAPTKTDYDHGD
+1965 
-1979 QIATD
+1979 
-1984 GVITVTFED
+1984 
-1993 GTSTTRQMNS
+1993 
-2003 SMFIEADGSPLDMS
+2003 LDMS
-2017 PTNYGPTQKISKTLK
+2017 PTNYGTTQKISKTLK

-2079 TIRRQDGSEEDKVVT
+2079 TIRRQDGSEEGKVVT

-2157 LTGATL
+2157 LTGATI

-2234 DLSDAKISITMAS
+2234 DLSDATVSITMAS

-2274 VTITYADAEG
+2274 VTITYVDAEG

-2319 DLTGLSLKVTTASGN
+2319 DLTGLSLKVTTDSGN
-2334 TTYVPV
+2334 VTYVPV

-2418 TPGMVTGFDSSIEGK
+2418 TPGMVTGFDSSTEGK

-2453 AVVNKIAD
+2453 AVVNKIAN
-2461 VEIIAPTKTNYNYG
+2461 VEVIAPTKTNYNYG

-2482 GSVKVT
+2482 GYVKVT
-2488 KEDGSIQNIP
+2488 KEDGTIQNIP
-2498 LTSSMVSGYDKTKP
+2498 LTSNMVSGYDKNTP
-2512 GQQMVKVTYTD
+2512 GQQMIKVTYTD

-2530 GYFKV
+2530 DYFKV
-2535 TVGDDKVTSMKFV
+2535 TVGNDYVANMKFI
-2548 APTKKVY
+2548 APTKTVY
-2555 RIGETLDLTGG
+2555 NIGDTLDLTGG
-2566 SISEVYASGK
+2566 SITEVYASGK
-2576 IGKKYDLTKEMIS
+2576 LGNKYDLTKDMIS

-2597 TKQIK
+2597 TKQITVK
-2602 VSFNGKTY
+2602 FNGKTY

-2683 DYTVQFSVLV
+2683 GYTAQFSVLV
-2693 KKTKSTVDPGN
+2693 KKTTSTVDPGN

-2714 TKPSKTITN
+2714 TKPSKPSKTTTN

-2805 LAKRRKNVKIYIEE
+2805 LAKRRKNVKIYIED

>member
-1 MKVKKRIIAFLVL
+1 MFTEADGSP
-14 MAMLL
+14 L
-19 NMFSPYTILFNNVA
+19 NMSPTNY
-33 NAATGVLEEYP
+33 
-44 LILNNLGITKKGS
+44 
-57 NRILTV
+57 
-63 ELALVSEAVINGFDF
+63 
-78 QFKVDTTKLQPCN
+78 
-91 KNTGSAAT
+91 
-99 GIGLITAQ
+99 
-107 SDYYLGTLQI
+107 GT
-117 KTYDKNTGT
+117 
-126 FHFIGL
+126 
-132 EPAGGTDI
+132 
-140 VDNGYVPGQMGDDAI
+140 
-155 DVNGAGY
+155 
-162 NAYYPV
+162 
-168 LKMTFKVLDPNITAD
+168 
-183 QLSKDLFTQVSS
+183 
-195 GVGLPTGLKI
+195 
-205 NYNNASGI
+205 
-213 RVSKDLQFGTKGFAA
+213 
-228 AEKTVTGISVKQNP
+228 
-242 NKMNYEHGDSIDL
+242 
-255 TGGVIEVTYDDGSK
+255 
-269 EDVDM
+269 
-274 TDSKVSIK
+274 
-282 TGSTAKISDSTVT
+282 
-295 LQYEGK
+295 
-301 DASFN
+301 
-306 INVTDPTVSLVVTT
+306 
-320 PMTTTEY
+320 
-327 THGDN
+327 
-332 LNFAGLTLTA
+332 
-342 TTKSGR
+342 
-348 TIPLTATSNGVT
+348 
-360 VSETQASV
+360 
-368 NSPNFSQT
+368 
-376 SSSGSLPTRGTQKII
+376 TQKI
-391 FTYQGLTAN
+391 
-400 QTIVV
+400 
-405 NDTISSFEVYKQ
+405 S
-417 PNKVVYKADESLDL
+417 
-431 TGAVVKVTL
+431 
-440 ASGDIAYVNLP
+440 
-451 DGSVTVS
+451 
-458 GYNPRTFGRKQNLT
+458 
-472 VSINGKTATN
+472 
-482 TIDVEAYDYVT
+482 
-493 NSLITAPVK
+493 
-502 VEYKYNENLNLAGGK
+502 
-517 LDYVWKVGKTTNN
+517 
-530 KLSDSNVT
+530 
-538 VTGYDKTH
+538 
-546 IGTQTITVSRTFNYT
+546 
-561 LSDGTTIPDTI
+561 
-572 TQTFEVEVT
+572 
-581 NLAKA
+581 
-586 ITITAP
+586 
-592 TKSVY
+592 
-597 EHGDSLDL
+597 
-605 TGSKIVVTHEDGTEE
+605 
-620 DVAMTADMIK
+620 
-630 ESDGSNVKMSPNAS
+630 
-644 DYTNNSL
+644 
-651 TKTLVIEYT
+651 KTLKIEYT
-660 QDNITETINYPITIN
+660 ED
-675 NTVSSIAMGT
+675 
-685 NPNKT
+685 
-690 TYNLG
+690 
-695 DTSYDLTNGTI
+695 
-706 IVTRKAGNTET
+706 
-717 VNLTDNGVTLTP
+717 
-729 LSDLTGA
+729 
-736 GGTKTVQVTYEG
+736 G
-748 KTTSFNI
+748 K
-755 NVVNGITGM
+755 
-764 VVTPPTKTT
+764 
-773 YEHGDSLDLTGG
+773 
-785 KITITYAD
+785 
-793 HTTQDVDVTANMVTD
+793 
-808 KATGTAVNMSP
+808 TGTA
-819 NASEYN
+819 
-825 SNNEV
+825 
-830 TKTLTI
+830 
-836 SYTKDGQNITKDY
+836 
-849 TIKITN
+849 
-855 PINAITIGQSP
+855 
-866 RTNYNLNDST
+866 NY
-876 TGVGGTLTVTRKA
+876 
-889 GNTETVNIT
+889 
-898 DAMVSGLD
+898 
-906 TTTAG
+906 
-911 NGKTATIT
+911 
-919 YESKT
+919 
-924 VNYQYNV
+924 
-931 KDNITG
+931 
-937 MTITPPTK
+937 P
-945 TKYNHGDNLD
+945 
-955 VTGGKVTITYAS
+955 
-967 GTTQDVPLTA
+967 
-977 SMIKESDGS
+977 
-986 NVNMSPAS
+986 
-994 YNSTQKVTKQL
+994 
-1005 KIDYTQDG
+1005 
-1013 VSQSANYTIDIIN
+1013 IDIIN

-1052 ILITRASGVPE
+1052 ILITRATGEPE

-1153 QGTYDPTTLG
+1153 PGTYDPTTLG

-1287 KTQYNH
+1287 KT
-1293 GDQIATDG
+1293 
-1301 TITVTFD
+1301 
-1308 DNTTANRTMDSSM
+1308 
-1321 ITEAD
+1321 E
-1326 GSPLN
+1326 
-1331 MSPTNY
+1331 
-1337 GTTQKIS
+1337 
-1344 KTLKITYTEDG
+1344 
-1355 KTGTANY
+1355 
-1362 PIDIINNLVSIAIQG
+1362 
-1377 KPQTEYNLND
+1377 
-1387 NLQQGLSIL
+1387 
-1396 ITRASGV
+1396 
-1403 PEAMAVTSN
+1403 
-1412 MITGFDTT
+1412 
-1420 TVGQKTATIT
+1420 
-1430 YTENGIT
+1430 
-1437 KTTTLNYEVKD
+1437 
-1448 KVKSISV
+1448 
-1455 GTAPKGDQ
+1455 
-1463 KYNEPLD
+1463 
-1470 LAGATINVV
+1470 
-1479 KGSGTTTIPV
+1479 
-1489 TADMIKQGTYDP
+1489 
-1501 TTLGPQQVTIVY
+1501 
-1513 DNQEVDVNV
+1513 
-1522 TVKDYVTGITINPS
+1522 
-1536 TINGRYND
+1536 
-1544 TLSSLLTANNVQ
+1544 
-1556 YTVTYAKAGAQA
+1556 
-1568 PQTLL
+1568 
-1573 DSMVTGY
+1573 
-1580 NATTVQSQNLTVT
+1580 
-1593 YTDNDTDSFTNGDD
+1593 
-1607 FTANLQVNLTNSV
+1607 
-1620 KSIAVTAPSKT
+1620 
-1631 VYNHG
+1631 YNHG

-1649 EDGTSTTRPMD
+1649 EDGTSTTRPM
-1660 STMITEAD
+1660 
-1668 GSPLNMSPTNYGTT
+1668 
-1682 QKISK
+1682 
-1687 TLKITY
+1687 
-1693 TEDGKTGTAN
+1693 
-1703 YPIDIINNLVSIA
+1703 
-1716 IQGKPQTEYNLNDN
+1716 
-1730 LQQGLSI
+1730 
-1737 LITRASGV
+1737 
-1745 PEAMA
+1745 
-1750 VTSNMITGF
+1750 
-1759 DTTTVGQKTATIT
+1759 
-1772 YTENGITKTT
+1772 
-1782 TLNYEVK
+1782 
-1789 DKVKSISVGTA
+1789 
-1800 PKGDQKYNEPL
+1800 
-1811 DLAGATINVV
+1811 
-1821 KGSGTTTIPVT
+1821 
-1832 ADMIKQG
+1832 
-1839 TYDPTTLGPQQV
+1839 
-1851 TIVYD
+1851 
-1856 NQEVDVNVTVKD
+1856 
-1868 YVTGITI
+1868 
-1875 NPSTIN
+1875 
-1881 GRYNDTLSSLLTA
+1881 
-1894 NNVQYTVTYAKAG
+1894 
-1907 AQAPQTLLDSM
+1907 
-1918 VTGYN
+1918 
-1923 ATTVQ
+1923 
-1928 SQNLTVTYTDAD
+1928 
-1940 ADSFTNGQDFTA
+1940 
-1952 NLQVNLT
+1952 
-1959 NAVKSI
+1959 
-1965 SITAPTKTDYDHGD
+1965 
-1979 QIATD
+1979 
-1984 GVITVTFED
+1984 
-1993 GTSTTRQMNS
+1993 NS
-2003 SMFIEADGSPLDMS
+2003 SMFTEADGSPLDMS

-2032 ITYTEDGKT
+2032 IEYTEDGKT

-2261 ISGYNKTTLGAQT
+2261 ISGYNKTNLGAQT
-2274 VTITYADAEG
+2274 VIITYVDAEG

-2319 DLTGLSLKVTTASGN
+2319 DLTGLSLKVTTDSGN
-2334 TTYVPV
+2334 VTYVPV
-2340 TAGMVSGYDPTQL
+2340 TAGMVSGYEPTQL

-2394 SLDLTG
+2394 SLELTG

-2418 TPGMVTGFDSSIEGK
+2418 TPGMVTGFDSSTEGK

-2488 KEDGSIQNIP
+2488 KEDGTIQNIP

-2576 IGKKYDLTKEMIS
+2576 IGNKYDLTKEMIS

-2714 TKPSKTITN
+2714 TKPSKPSKTTTN

-2819 GDERVLV
+2819 GNERVLV

-2874 DKEESFKVEYNDEEF
+2874 DKEESFKVEYDDEEF
-2889 VFKS
+2889 VIRS

>member
-99 GIGLITAQ
+99 GVGLITAQ
-107 SDYYLGTLQI
+107 SDYYMGTLQI

-126 FHFIGL
+126 FHFTGL

-168 LKMTFKVLDPNITAD
+168 LKMTFKVLDPDITAD

-376 SSSGSLPTRGTQKII
+376 SSSGSLPTRGTQKIV
-391 FTYQGLTAN
+391 FTYQGLTVN

-431 TGAVVKVTL
+431 TGAVIKATL
-440 ASGDIAYVNLP
+440 TSGDIAYVNLP

-458 GYNPRTFGRKQNLT
+458 SYNARTFGKKQNLT
-472 VSINGKTATN
+472 VSINGKNASN

-517 LDYVWKVGKTTNN
+517 LDYVWKVGKVTNN

-597 EHGDSLDL
+597 EHGDNLDL
-605 TGSKIVVTHEDGTEE
+605 TGSKIVVTHEDGSLENVT
-620 DVAMTADMIK
+620 MTTSMIK
-630 ESDGSNVKMSPNAS
+630 ESDGSNVNMSPNAS

-866 RTNYNLNDST
+866 RTNYNLNDSI
-876 TGVGGTLTVTRKA
+876 TGVGGTIIVTRKA

-967 GTTQDVPLTA
+967 GTTQDVSLTA

-1052 ILITRASGVPE
+1052 ILITRATGVPE

-1118 GDQKYNEP
+1118 PDQKYGENI
-1126 LDLAGATINV
+1126 DLSGATINV

-1153 QGTYDPTTLG
+1153 PGTYDPTTLG

-1233 MVTGYNATTVQSQN
+1233 MVTGYNPA
-1247 LTVTYTDADADSFT
+1247 
-1261 NGQDFTANLQ
+1261 
-1271 VNLTNS
+1271 
-1277 VKSIAITAPT
+1277 
-1287 KTQYNH
+1287 
-1293 GDQIATDG
+1293 
-1301 TITVTFD
+1301 
-1308 DNTTANRTMDSSM
+1308 
-1321 ITEAD
+1321 
-1326 GSPLN
+1326 
-1331 MSPTNY
+1331 
-1337 GTTQKIS
+1337 
-1344 KTLKITYTEDG
+1344 
-1355 KTGTANY
+1355 
-1362 PIDIINNLVSIAIQG
+1362 
-1377 KPQTEYNLND
+1377 
-1387 NLQQGLSIL
+1387 
-1396 ITRASGV
+1396 
-1403 PEAMAVTSN
+1403 
-1412 MITGFDTT
+1412 
-1420 TVGQKTATIT
+1420 
-1430 YTENGIT
+1430 
-1437 KTTTLNYEVKD
+1437 
-1448 KVKSISV
+1448 
-1455 GTAPKGDQ
+1455 
-1463 KYNEPLD
+1463 
-1470 LAGATINVV
+1470 
-1479 KGSGTTTIPV
+1479 
-1489 TADMIKQGTYDP
+1489 
-1501 TTLGPQQVTIVY
+1501 
-1513 DNQEVDVNV
+1513 
-1522 TVKDYVTGITINPS
+1522 
-1536 TINGRYND
+1536 
-1544 TLSSLLTANNVQ
+1544 
-1556 YTVTYAKAGAQA
+1556 
-1568 PQTLL
+1568 
-1573 DSMVTGY
+1573 
-1580 NATTVQSQNLTVT
+1580 TVQSQNLTVT
-1593 YTDNDTDSFTNGDD
+1593 YTDNDTDSFTTGQD

-1631 VYNHG
+1631 EYNHG

-1643 VITVTF
+1643 TITVTF
-1649 EDGTSTTRPMD
+1649 EDRTTATRQMTSA
-1660 STMITEAD
+1660 MITEAN
-1668 GSPLNMSPTNYGTT
+1668 GS
-1682 QKISK
+1682 
-1687 TLKITY
+1687 
-1693 TEDGKTGTAN
+1693 A
-1703 YPIDIINNLVSIA
+1703 
-1716 IQGKPQTEYNLNDN
+1716 
-1730 LQQGLSI
+1730 
-1737 LITRASGV
+1737 
-1745 PEAMA
+1745 
-1750 VTSNMITGF
+1750 
-1759 DTTTVGQKTATIT
+1759 
-1772 YTENGITKTT
+1772 
-1782 TLNYEVK
+1782 
-1789 DKVKSISVGTA
+1789 
-1800 PKGDQKYNEPL
+1800 
-1811 DLAGATINVV
+1811 
-1821 KGSGTTTIPVT
+1821 
-1832 ADMIKQG
+1832 
-1839 TYDPTTLGPQQV
+1839 
-1851 TIVYD
+1851 
-1856 NQEVDVNVTVKD
+1856 
-1868 YVTGITI
+1868 
-1875 NPSTIN
+1875 
-1881 GRYNDTLSSLLTA
+1881 
-1894 NNVQYTVTYAKAG
+1894 
-1907 AQAPQTLLDSM
+1907 
-1918 VTGYN
+1918 
-1923 ATTVQ
+1923 
-1928 SQNLTVTYTDAD
+1928 
-1940 ADSFTNGQDFTA
+1940 
-1952 NLQVNLT
+1952 
-1959 NAVKSI
+1959 
-1965 SITAPTKTDYDHGD
+1965 
-1979 QIATD
+1979 
-1984 GVITVTFED
+1984 
-1993 GTSTTRQMNS
+1993 
-2003 SMFIEADGSPLDMS
+2003 LDMS
-2017 PTNYGPTQKISKTLK
+2017 PTNYGITQKISKTLK

-2274 VTITYADAEG
+2274 VTITYVDAEG
-2284 NTHTQTFGVTVVDQ
+2284 NTHTQTFGVTVVDG
-2298 VSSITLVDNGFKKNY
+2298 VKSITLVDNGFKKNY
-2313 KYGDNL
+2313 KYDDNL
-2319 DLTGLSLKVTTASGN
+2319 DLTGLSLKVETDSGN
-2334 TTYVPV
+2334 ITYVPV
-2340 TAGMVSGYDPTQL
+2340 TAGMVSGYNPKQL

-2382 NAPTKNEYKIGE
+2382 NAPTKNQYKIGE

-2418 TPGMVTGFDSSIEGK
+2418 KPGMVTGFDSTTEGK

-2453 AVVNKIAD
+2453 AVVNKIAN

-2488 KEDGSIQNIP
+2488 KEDGTIQNIP

-2548 APTKKVY
+2548 APTKTVY
-2555 RIGETLDLTGG
+2555 NIGDTLDLTGG
-2566 SISEVYASGK
+2566 SITEVYASGK
-2576 IGKKYDLTKEMIS
+2576 LGNKYDLTKDMIS

-2597 TKQIK
+2597 TKQITVK
-2602 VSFNGKTY
+2602 FNGKTY
-2610 NYTITVKDRMLGI
+2610 NYTITVKDRTLGI

-2683 DYTVQFSVLV
+2683 GYTAQFSVLV
-2693 KKTKSTVDPGN
+2693 KKTTSPVNPGKN
-2704 NNNNTKPTTP
+2704 DNTKPTTP
-2714 TKPSKTITN
+2714 TKPSKPSKTTTN
-2723 NKPSTVE
+2723 NKPFTVE

-2805 LAKRRKNVKIYIEE
+2805 LAKRRKNVKIYIED

>member
-99 GIGLITAQ
+99 GVGLITAQ
-107 SDYYLGTLQI
+107 SDYYMGTLQI

-126 FHFIGL
+126 FHFTGL

-168 LKMTFKVLDPNITAD
+168 LKMTFKVLDPDITAD

-255 TGGVIEVTYDDGSK
+255 TGGIIEVTYDDGSK

-282 TGSTAKISDSTVT
+282 TGSTAKISDSKVT

-376 SSSGSLPTRGTQKII
+376 SSSGSLPTRGTQKIV

-431 TGAVVKVTL
+431 TGAVIKATL
-440 ASGDIAYVNLP
+440 TSGDIAYVNLP

-472 VSINGKTATN
+472 VSINDKTATN

-561 LSDGTTIPDTI
+561 LSDGTIIPDTI

-592 TKSVY
+592 SKSVY

-605 TGSKIVVTHEDGTEE
+605 TGSEIVVTHEDGSLENVT
-620 DVAMTADMIK
+620 MTTSMIK
-630 ESDGSNVKMSPNAS
+630 ESDGSNVNMSPNAS

-1052 ILITRASGVPE
+1052 ILITRATGEPE

-1219 AKAGA
+1219 AKAGV

-1233 MVTGYNATTVQSQN
+1233 MVTGYNPATVQSQN
-1247 LTVTYTDADADSFT
+1247 LTVTYTDNDTDSFT
-1261 NGQDFTANLQ
+1261 TGQDFTANLQ

-1277 VKSIAITAPT
+1277 VKSIAVTAPS
-1287 KTQYNH
+1287 KTEYNH
-1293 GDQIATDG
+1293 GDHIATDG

-1308 DNTTANRTMDSSM
+1308 DGTTATRQMTSAM
-1321 ITEAD
+1321 ITEAN
-1326 GSPLN
+1326 GSALD

-1396 ITRASGV
+1396 ITRATGE

-1556 YTVTYAKAGAQA
+1556 YTVTYAKAGVQA

-1580 NATTVQSQNLTVT
+1580 NPA
-1593 YTDNDTDSFTNGDD
+1593 
-1607 FTANLQVNLTNSV
+1607 
-1620 KSIAVTAPSKT
+1620 
-1631 VYNHG
+1631 
-1636 DQIATDG
+1636 
-1643 VITVTF
+1643 
-1649 EDGTSTTRPMD
+1649 
-1660 STMITEAD
+1660 
-1668 GSPLNMSPTNYGTT
+1668 
-1682 QKISK
+1682 
-1687 TLKITY
+1687 
-1693 TEDGKTGTAN
+1693 
-1703 YPIDIINNLVSIA
+1703 
-1716 IQGKPQTEYNLNDN
+1716 
-1730 LQQGLSI
+1730 
-1737 LITRASGV
+1737 
-1745 PEAMA
+1745 
-1750 VTSNMITGF
+1750 
-1759 DTTTVGQKTATIT
+1759 
-1772 YTENGITKTT
+1772 
-1782 TLNYEVK
+1782 
-1789 DKVKSISVGTA
+1789 
-1800 PKGDQKYNEPL
+1800 
-1811 DLAGATINVV
+1811 
-1821 KGSGTTTIPVT
+1821 
-1832 ADMIKQG
+1832 
-1839 TYDPTTLGPQQV
+1839 
-1851 TIVYD
+1851 
-1856 NQEVDVNVTVKD
+1856 
-1868 YVTGITI
+1868 
-1875 NPSTIN
+1875 
-1881 GRYNDTLSSLLTA
+1881 
-1894 NNVQYTVTYAKAG
+1894 
-1907 AQAPQTLLDSM
+1907 
-1918 VTGYN
+1918 
-1923 ATTVQ
+1923 TVQ

-2003 SMFIEADGSPLDMS
+2003 SMFTEADGSPLDMS

-2274 VTITYADAEG
+2274 VTITYVDAEG
-2284 NTHTQTFGVTVVDQ
+2284 NTHTQTFGVTVVDG
-2298 VSSITLVDNGFKKNY
+2298 VKSITLVDNGFKKNY
-2313 KYGDNL
+2313 KYDDNL
-2319 DLTGLSLKVTTASGN
+2319 DLTGLSLKVETDSGN
-2334 TTYVPV
+2334 ITYVPV
-2340 TAGMVSGYDPTQL
+2340 TAGMVSGYNPKQL

-2382 NAPTKNEYKIGE
+2382 NAPTKNQYKIGE

-2418 TPGMVTGFDSSIEGK
+2418 TPGMVTGFDSTTEGK

-2453 AVVNKIAD
+2453 AVVNKIAN

-2576 IGKKYDLTKEMIS
+2576 IGNKYDLTKEMIS

-2693 KKTKSTVDPGN
+2693 KKTTSPVNPGN

-2714 TKPSKTITN
+2714 TKPSKPSKTTTN

-2819 GDERVLV
+2819 GGERVLV

-2874 DKEESFKVEYNDEEF
+2874 DKEESFKVEYDDEEF
-2889 VFKS
+2889 VIRS

>member
-417 PNKVVYKADESLDL
+417 PNKVIYKADESLDL
-431 TGAVVKVTL
+431 TGAVIKATL
-440 ASGDIAYVNLP
+440 TSGDIAYVNLP

-472 VSINGKTATN
+472 VSINDKTATN

-572 TQTFEVEVT
+572 TRTFEVEVT

-620 DVAMTADMIK
+620 NVTMTTSMIK
-630 ESDGSNVKMSPNAS
+630 ESDGSNVNMSPNAS

-1052 ILITRASGVPE
+1052 ILITRASGEPE

-1153 QGTYDPTTLG
+1153 P
-1163 PQQVT
+1163 
-1168 IVYDNQEVD
+1168 
-1177 VNVTVKDYVTG
+1177 
-1188 ITINP
+1188 
-1193 STINGRYND
+1193 
-1202 TLSSLLTANN
+1202 
-1212 VQYTVTY
+1212 
-1219 AKAGA
+1219 
-1224 QAPQTLLDS
+1224 
-1233 MVTGYNATTVQSQN
+1233 
-1247 LTVTYTDADADSFT
+1247 
-1261 NGQDFTANLQ
+1261 
-1271 VNLTNS
+1271 
-1277 VKSIAITAPT
+1277 
-1287 KTQYNH
+1287 
-1293 GDQIATDG
+1293 
-1301 TITVTFD
+1301 
-1308 DNTTANRTMDSSM
+1308 
-1321 ITEAD
+1321 
-1326 GSPLN
+1326 
-1331 MSPTNY
+1331 
-1337 GTTQKIS
+1337 
-1344 KTLKITYTEDG
+1344 
-1355 KTGTANY
+1355 
-1362 PIDIINNLVSIAIQG
+1362 
-1377 KPQTEYNLND
+1377 
-1387 NLQQGLSIL
+1387 
-1396 ITRASGV
+1396 
-1403 PEAMAVTSN
+1403 
-1412 MITGFDTT
+1412 
-1420 TVGQKTATIT
+1420 
-1430 YTENGIT
+1430 
-1437 KTTTLNYEVKD
+1437 
-1448 KVKSISV
+1448 
-1455 GTAPKGDQ
+1455 
-1463 KYNEPLD
+1463 
-1470 LAGATINVV
+1470 
-1479 KGSGTTTIPV
+1479 
-1489 TADMIKQGTYDP
+1489 GTYDP

-1607 FTANLQVNLTNSV
+1607 FTATLQVNLTNSV
-1620 KSIAVTAPSKT
+1620 KSIAITAPTKT
-1631 VYNHG
+1631 QYNHG

-1643 VITVTF
+1643 TITVTF
-1649 EDGTSTTRPMD
+1649 DDNTTANRTMD

-1737 LITRASGV
+1737 LITRASGE

-1832 ADMIKQG
+1832 ADMIKPG

-1928 SQNLTVTYTDAD
+1928 SQNLTVTYTDND
-1940 ADSFTNGQDFTA
+1940 TDSFTNGDDFTA
-1952 NLQVNLT
+1952 TLQVNLT
-1959 NAVKSI
+1959 NSVKSI
-1965 SITAPTKTDYDHGD
+1965 AITAPTKTQYNHGD

-1984 GVITVTFED
+1984 GTITVTFD
-1993 GTSTTRQMNS
+1993 DNTTANRTMDSTMIT
-2003 SMFIEADGSPLDMS
+2003 EADGSPLNMS
-2017 PTNYGPTQKISKTLK
+2017 PTNYGTTQKISKTLK
-2032 ITYTEDGKT
+2032 IEYTEDGKT

-2274 VTITYADAEG
+2274 VTITYVDAEG
-2284 NTHTQTFGVTVVDQ
+2284 NTHTQTFGVTVVDT

-2319 DLTGLSLKVTTASGN
+2319 DLTGLSLKVTTDSGN

-2406 MASGATGNTIAL
+2406 MASGATGNKIAL
-2418 TPGMVTGFDSSIEGK
+2418 TPGMVTGFDSSTEGK

-2488 KEDGSIQNIP
+2488 KEDGTIQNIP

-2576 IGKKYDLTKEMIS
+2576 IGNKYDLTKEMIS

-2874 DKEESFKVEYNDEEF
+2874 DKEESFKVEYDDEEF
-2889 VFKS
+2889 VIRS

>member
-99 GIGLITAQ
+99 GVGLITAQ
-107 SDYYLGTLQI
+107 SDYYMGTLQI

-126 FHFIGL
+126 FHFTGL

-255 TGGVIEVTYDDGSK
+255 TGGIIEVTYDDGSK

-405 NDTISSFEVYKQ
+405 NDTVSSFEVYKQ

-472 VSINGKTATN
+472 VSINDKTATN

-561 LSDGTTIPDTI
+561 LSDGTIIPDTI

-592 TKSVY
+592 SKSVY

-605 TGSKIVVTHEDGTEE
+605 TGSKIVVTHEDGSLENVT
-620 DVAMTADMIK
+620 MTTSMIK
-630 ESDGSNVKMSPNAS
+630 ESDGSNVNMSPNAS

-1052 ILITRASGVPE
+1052 ILITRATGEPE

-1212 VQYTVTY
+1212 VQYVVTY

-1224 QAPQTLLDS
+1224 QVAQTLLDS
-1233 MVTGYNATTVQSQN
+1233 MVTGYNPATVQSQN
-1247 LTVTYTDADADSFT
+1247 LTVTYTDNDTDSFT
-1261 NGQDFTANLQ
+1261 TGQDFTANLQ

-1277 VKSIAITAPT
+1277 VKSIAVTAPS
-1287 KTQYNH
+1287 KTEYNH

-1301 TITVTFD
+1301 TITVTFED
-1308 DNTTANRTMDSSM
+1308 GTTATRQMTSAM
-1321 ITEAD
+1321 ITEAN
-1326 GSPLN
+1326 GSALD

-1396 ITRASGV
+1396 ITRATGE

-1556 YTVTYAKAGAQA
+1556 YVVTYAKAGAQVA
-1568 PQTLL
+1568 QTLL

-1580 NATTVQSQNLTVT
+1580 NPATVQSQNLTVT
-1593 YTDNDTDSFTNGDD
+1593 YTDNDTDSFTTGQD

-1631 VYNHG
+1631 EYNHG

-1643 VITVTF
+1643 TITVTF
-1649 EDGTSTTRPMD
+1649 EDGTTATRQMT
-1660 STMITEAD
+1660 SAMITEAN
-1668 GSPLNMSPTNYGTT
+1668 GSALDMSPTNYGIT

-1687 TLKITY
+1687 TLKI
-1693 TEDGKTGTAN
+1693 E
-1703 YPIDIINNLVSIA
+1703 
-1716 IQGKPQTEYNLNDN
+1716 
-1730 LQQGLSI
+1730 
-1737 LITRASGV
+1737 
-1745 PEAMA
+1745 
-1750 VTSNMITGF
+1750 
-1759 DTTTVGQKTATIT
+1759 
-1772 YTENGITKTT
+1772 
-1782 TLNYEVK
+1782 
-1789 DKVKSISVGTA
+1789 
-1800 PKGDQKYNEPL
+1800 
-1811 DLAGATINVV
+1811 
-1821 KGSGTTTIPVT
+1821 
-1832 ADMIKQG
+1832 
-1839 TYDPTTLGPQQV
+1839 
-1851 TIVYD
+1851 
-1856 NQEVDVNVTVKD
+1856 
-1868 YVTGITI
+1868 
-1875 NPSTIN
+1875 
-1881 GRYNDTLSSLLTA
+1881 
-1894 NNVQYTVTYAKAG
+1894 
-1907 AQAPQTLLDSM
+1907 
-1918 VTGYN
+1918 
-1923 ATTVQ
+1923 
-1928 SQNLTVTYTDAD
+1928 
-1940 ADSFTNGQDFTA
+1940 
-1952 NLQVNLT
+1952 
-1959 NAVKSI
+1959 
-1965 SITAPTKTDYDHGD
+1965 
-1979 QIATD
+1979 
-1984 GVITVTFED
+1984 
-1993 GTSTTRQMNS
+1993 
-2003 SMFIEADGSPLDMS
+2003 
-2017 PTNYGPTQKISKTLK
+2017 
-2032 ITYTEDGKT
+2032 YTEDGKT

-2274 VTITYADAEG
+2274 VTITYVDAEG
-2284 NTHTQTFGVTVVDQ
+2284 NTHTQTFGVTVVDG
-2298 VSSITLVDNGFKKNY
+2298 VKSITLVDNGFKKNY
-2313 KYGDNL
+2313 KYDDNL
-2319 DLTGLSLKVTTASGN
+2319 DLTGLSLKVETDSGN
-2334 TTYVPV
+2334 ITYVPV
-2340 TAGMVSGYDPTQL
+2340 TAGMVSGYNPKQL

-2382 NAPTKNEYKIGE
+2382 NAPTKNQYKIGE

-2418 TPGMVTGFDSSIEGK
+2418 TPGMVTGFDSTTEGK

-2453 AVVNKIAD
+2453 AVVNKIAN

-2488 KEDGSIQNIP
+2488 KEDGTIQNIP

-2535 TVGDDKVTSMKFV
+2535 TVEDDKVTSMKFV

-2576 IGKKYDLTKEMIS
+2576 IGNKYDLTKEMIS

-2693 KKTKSTVDPGN
+2693 KKTTSPVNPGN

-2714 TKPSKTITN
+2714 TKPSKPSKTTTN

-2819 GDERVLV
+2819 GGERVLV

>member
-417 PNKVVYKADESLDL
+417 PNKVIYKADESLDL

-472 VSINGKTATN
+472 VSINDKTATN

-1052 ILITRASGVPE
+1052 ILITRATGVPE

-1153 QGTYDPTTLG
+1153 PGTYDPTTLG

-1301 TITVTFD
+1301 VITVTFD

-1387 NLQQGLSIL
+1387 NLQKGLSIL
-1396 ITRASGV
+1396 ITRASGE

-1489 TADMIKQGTYDP
+1489 TADMIKP
-1501 TTLGPQQVTIVY
+1501 
-1513 DNQEVDVNV
+1513 
-1522 TVKDYVTGITINPS
+1522 
-1536 TINGRYND
+1536 
-1544 TLSSLLTANNVQ
+1544 
-1556 YTVTYAKAGAQA
+1556 
-1568 PQTLL
+1568 
-1573 DSMVTGY
+1573 
-1580 NATTVQSQNLTVT
+1580 
-1593 YTDNDTDSFTNGDD
+1593 
-1607 FTANLQVNLTNSV
+1607 
-1620 KSIAVTAPSKT
+1620 
-1631 VYNHG
+1631 
-1636 DQIATDG
+1636 
-1643 VITVTF
+1643 
-1649 EDGTSTTRPMD
+1649 
-1660 STMITEAD
+1660 
-1668 GSPLNMSPTNYGTT
+1668 
-1682 QKISK
+1682 
-1687 TLKITY
+1687 
-1693 TEDGKTGTAN
+1693 
-1703 YPIDIINNLVSIA
+1703 
-1716 IQGKPQTEYNLNDN
+1716 
-1730 LQQGLSI
+1730 
-1737 LITRASGV
+1737 
-1745 PEAMA
+1745 
-1750 VTSNMITGF
+1750 
-1759 DTTTVGQKTATIT
+1759 
-1772 YTENGITKTT
+1772 
-1782 TLNYEVK
+1782 
-1789 DKVKSISVGTA
+1789 
-1800 PKGDQKYNEPL
+1800 
-1811 DLAGATINVV
+1811 
-1821 KGSGTTTIPVT
+1821 
-1832 ADMIKQG
+1832 G

-1993 GTSTTRQMNS
+1993 GTSTTRPMNS
-2003 SMFIEADGSPLDMS
+2003 SMFTEADGSPLDMS

-2032 ITYTEDGKT
+2032 IEYTEDGKT

-2319 DLTGLSLKVTTASGN
+2319 DLTGLSLKVTTDSGN

-2418 TPGMVTGFDSSIEGK
+2418 TPGMITGFDSSTEGK

-2439 YVKDGNTFNKTFQI
+2439 YRKDGNTFNKTFQI

-2488 KEDGSIQNIP
+2488 KEDGTIQNIP

-2576 IGKKYDLTKEMIS
+2576 IGNKYDLTKEMIS

>member
-417 PNKVVYKADESLDL
+417 PNKVIYKADESLDL
-431 TGAVVKVTL
+431 TGAVIKATL
-440 ASGDIAYVNLP
+440 TSGDIAYVNLP

-793 HTTQDVDVTANMVTD
+793 HTTQNVDVTANMVTD

-1005 KIDYTQDG
+1005 KIDYKQDG

-1052 ILITRASGVPE
+1052 ILITRATGEPE

-1153 QGTYDPTTLG
+1153 PGTYDPTTLG

-1233 MVTGYNATTVQSQN
+1233 MVTGYNPATVQSQN

-1287 KTQYNH
+1287 KT
-1293 GDQIATDG
+1293 
-1301 TITVTFD
+1301 
-1308 DNTTANRTMDSSM
+1308 
-1321 ITEAD
+1321 E
-1326 GSPLN
+1326 
-1331 MSPTNY
+1331 
-1337 GTTQKIS
+1337 
-1344 KTLKITYTEDG
+1344 
-1355 KTGTANY
+1355 
-1362 PIDIINNLVSIAIQG
+1362 
-1377 KPQTEYNLND
+1377 
-1387 NLQQGLSIL
+1387 
-1396 ITRASGV
+1396 
-1403 PEAMAVTSN
+1403 
-1412 MITGFDTT
+1412 
-1420 TVGQKTATIT
+1420 
-1430 YTENGIT
+1430 
-1437 KTTTLNYEVKD
+1437 
-1448 KVKSISV
+1448 
-1455 GTAPKGDQ
+1455 
-1463 KYNEPLD
+1463 
-1470 LAGATINVV
+1470 
-1479 KGSGTTTIPV
+1479 
-1489 TADMIKQGTYDP
+1489 
-1501 TTLGPQQVTIVY
+1501 
-1513 DNQEVDVNV
+1513 
-1522 TVKDYVTGITINPS
+1522 
-1536 TINGRYND
+1536 
-1544 TLSSLLTANNVQ
+1544 
-1556 YTVTYAKAGAQA
+1556 
-1568 PQTLL
+1568 
-1573 DSMVTGY
+1573 
-1580 NATTVQSQNLTVT
+1580 
-1593 YTDNDTDSFTNGDD
+1593 
-1607 FTANLQVNLTNSV
+1607 
-1620 KSIAVTAPSKT
+1620 
-1631 VYNHG
+1631 YNHG

-1649 EDGTSTTRPMD
+1649 EDGTSTTRPM
-1660 STMITEAD
+1660 
-1668 GSPLNMSPTNYGTT
+1668 
-1682 QKISK
+1682 
-1687 TLKITY
+1687 
-1693 TEDGKTGTAN
+1693 
-1703 YPIDIINNLVSIA
+1703 
-1716 IQGKPQTEYNLNDN
+1716 
-1730 LQQGLSI
+1730 
-1737 LITRASGV
+1737 
-1745 PEAMA
+1745 
-1750 VTSNMITGF
+1750 
-1759 DTTTVGQKTATIT
+1759 
-1772 YTENGITKTT
+1772 
-1782 TLNYEVK
+1782 
-1789 DKVKSISVGTA
+1789 
-1800 PKGDQKYNEPL
+1800 
-1811 DLAGATINVV
+1811 
-1821 KGSGTTTIPVT
+1821 
-1832 ADMIKQG
+1832 
-1839 TYDPTTLGPQQV
+1839 
-1851 TIVYD
+1851 
-1856 NQEVDVNVTVKD
+1856 
-1868 YVTGITI
+1868 
-1875 NPSTIN
+1875 
-1881 GRYNDTLSSLLTA
+1881 
-1894 NNVQYTVTYAKAG
+1894 
-1907 AQAPQTLLDSM
+1907 
-1918 VTGYN
+1918 
-1923 ATTVQ
+1923 
-1928 SQNLTVTYTDAD
+1928 
-1940 ADSFTNGQDFTA
+1940 
-1952 NLQVNLT
+1952 
-1959 NAVKSI
+1959 
-1965 SITAPTKTDYDHGD
+1965 
-1979 QIATD
+1979 
-1984 GVITVTFED
+1984 
-1993 GTSTTRQMNS
+1993 NS
-2003 SMFIEADGSPLDMS
+2003 SMFTEADGSPLDMS

-2032 ITYTEDGKT
+2032 IEYTEDGKT

-2319 DLTGLSLKVTTASGN
+2319 DLTGLSLKVTTDSGN

-2418 TPGMVTGFDSSIEGK
+2418 TPGMITGFDSSTEGK

-2439 YVKDGNTFNKTFQI
+2439 YRKDGNTFNKTFQI

-2488 KEDGSIQNIP
+2488 KEDGTIQNIP

-2576 IGKKYDLTKEMIS
+2576 IGNKYDLTKEMIS

>member
-1 MKVKKRIIAFLVL
+1 MKVKKRFIAFLIL

-19 NMFSPYTILFNNVA
+19 NMFSPYTILFNNVV
-33 NAATGVLEEYP
+33 NAASGELEEYP
-44 LILNNLGITKKGS
+44 LILNNLGITRKGS

-78 QFKVDTTKLQPCN
+78 QFKVDTSKLAPCN
-91 KNTGSAAT
+91 KNTGTST
-99 GIGLITAQ
+99 TSLGMIMAQ
-107 SDYYLGTLQI
+107 SDYFLGTLQV
-117 KTYDKNTGT
+117 KTYNKNTGV
-126 FHFIGL
+126 FHFLGT
-132 EPAGGTDI
+132 EPQGGTDI
-140 VDNGYVPGQMGDDAI
+140 VDNGYIPGQVGDDAI

-168 LKMTFKVLDPNITAD
+168 LKLSFKVLDPDLDATNI
-183 QLSKDLFTQVSS
+183 SKALFTQVSQ
-195 GVGLPTGLKI
+195 GVALPTGLQV
-205 NYNNASGI
+205 NYNNANGI
-213 RVSKDLQFGTKGFAA
+213 RITKDLQYGTKGFATA
-228 AEKTVTGISVKQNP
+228 AKKVASISVKQDP
-242 NKMNYEHGDSIDL
+242 TKTTYEHGDSIDL
-255 TGGVIEVTYDDGSK
+255 TGGVLLVTYDDGSK

-282 TGSTAKISDSTVT
+282 TGSTAKVSSPSVT

-306 INVTDPTVSLVVTT
+306 INVTDPIQSLAVTT
-320 PMTTTEY
+320 PMTTNEY

-417 PNKVVYKADESLDL
+417 PNKVIYKADESLDL
-431 TGAVVKVTL
+431 TGAVIKATL
-440 ASGDIAYVNLP
+440 TSGDIAYVNLP

-458 GYNPRTFGRKQNLT
+458 SYNPRTFGRKQNLT
-472 VSINGKTATN
+472 VSINDKTATN
-482 TIDVEAYDYVT
+482 TIDVEAYDYII
-493 NSLITAPVK
+493 SHRMDAPTK
-502 VEYKYNENLNLAGGK
+502 VEYKYNEDLNLAGGRA
-517 LDYVWKVGKTTNN
+517 YYIWKAAGTKYNGLTDPT
-530 KLSDSNVT
+530 VT
-538 VTGYDKTH
+538 ITGYDKTQ
-546 IGTQTITVSRTFNYT
+546 IGLQTITVTQNFKYT
-561 LSDGTTIPDTI
+561 LSDGTIIPETI

-620 DVAMTADMIK
+620 NVTMTTSMIK
-630 ESDGSNVKMSPNAS
+630 ESDGSNVNMSPNAS

-876 TGVGGTLTVTRKA
+876 KGVGGTLTVTRKA

-1052 ILITRASGVPE
+1052 ILITRASGEPE

-1153 QGTYDPTTLG
+1153 PGTYDPTTLG

-1277 VKSIAITAPT
+1277 VKSIAVTAPS
-1287 KTQYNH
+1287 KTVYNH

-1301 TITVTFD
+1301 VITVTFD

-1387 NLQQGLSIL
+1387 NLQKGLSIL
-1396 ITRASGV
+1396 ITRASGE

-1489 TADMIKQGTYDP
+1489 TADMIKP
-1501 TTLGPQQVTIVY
+1501 
-1513 DNQEVDVNV
+1513 
-1522 TVKDYVTGITINPS
+1522 
-1536 TINGRYND
+1536 
-1544 TLSSLLTANNVQ
+1544 
-1556 YTVTYAKAGAQA
+1556 
-1568 PQTLL
+1568 
-1573 DSMVTGY
+1573 
-1580 NATTVQSQNLTVT
+1580 
-1593 YTDNDTDSFTNGDD
+1593 
-1607 FTANLQVNLTNSV
+1607 
-1620 KSIAVTAPSKT
+1620 
-1631 VYNHG
+1631 
-1636 DQIATDG
+1636 
-1643 VITVTF
+1643 
-1649 EDGTSTTRPMD
+1649 
-1660 STMITEAD
+1660 
-1668 GSPLNMSPTNYGTT
+1668 
-1682 QKISK
+1682 
-1687 TLKITY
+1687 
-1693 TEDGKTGTAN
+1693 
-1703 YPIDIINNLVSIA
+1703 
-1716 IQGKPQTEYNLNDN
+1716 
-1730 LQQGLSI
+1730 
-1737 LITRASGV
+1737 
-1745 PEAMA
+1745 
-1750 VTSNMITGF
+1750 
-1759 DTTTVGQKTATIT
+1759 
-1772 YTENGITKTT
+1772 
-1782 TLNYEVK
+1782 
-1789 DKVKSISVGTA
+1789 
-1800 PKGDQKYNEPL
+1800 
-1811 DLAGATINVV
+1811 
-1821 KGSGTTTIPVT
+1821 
-1832 ADMIKQG
+1832 G

-1993 GTSTTRQMNS
+1993 GTSTTRPMNS
-2003 SMFIEADGSPLDMS
+2003 SMFTEADGSPLDMS

-2032 ITYTEDGKT
+2032 IEYTEDGKT

-2079 TIRRQDGSEEDKVVT
+2079 TIHRQDGSEEDKVVT

-2274 VTITYADAEG
+2274 VTITYVDAEG
-2284 NTHTQTFGVTVVDQ
+2284 NTHTQTFGVTVVDT

-2319 DLTGLSLKVTTASGN
+2319 DLTGLSLKVTTDSGN

-2418 TPGMVTGFDSSIEGK
+2418 TPGMVTGFDSSTEGK

-2488 KEDGSIQNIP
+2488 KEDGTIQNIP

-2576 IGKKYDLTKEMIS
+2576 IGNKYDLTKEMIS

-2693 KKTKSTVDPGN
+2693 KKTTSPVNPGN

-2714 TKPSKTITN
+2714 TKPSKPSKTTTN

-2819 GDERVLV
+2819 GGERVLV

-2874 DKEESFKVEYNDEEF
+2874 DKEESFKVEYDDEEF
-2889 VFKS
+2889 VIRS

>member
-1 MKVKKRIIAFLVL
+1 MKVKKRFIAFLIL

-19 NMFSPYTILFNNVA
+19 NMFSPYTILFNNVV
-33 NAATGVLEEYP
+33 NAASGELEEYP

-78 QFKVDTTKLQPCN
+78 QFKVDTSKLAPCN
-91 KNTGSAAT
+91 KNTGTAT
-99 GIGLITAQ
+99 TSLGMIMAQ
-107 SDYYLGTLQI
+107 SDYFLGTLQV
-117 KTYDKNTGT
+117 KTYNKNTGV
-126 FHFIGL
+126 FHFLGT
-132 EPAGGTDI
+132 EPQGGTDI
-140 VDNGYVPGQMGDDAI
+140 VDNGYIPGQVGDDAI

-168 LKMTFKVLDPNITAD
+168 LKLSFKVLDPDLDTTNISNA
-183 QLSKDLFTQVSS
+183 LFTQVPQ
-195 GVGLPTGLKI
+195 GVALPTGLQV
-205 NYNNASGI
+205 NYNNANGI
-213 RVSKDLQFGTKGFAA
+213 RITKDLQYGTKGFATA
-228 AEKTVTGISVKQNP
+228 AKKVASISVKQDP
-242 NKMNYEHGDSIDL
+242 TKTTYEHGDSIDL
-255 TGGVIEVTYDDGSK
+255 TGGVLLVTYDDGSV

-282 TGSTAKISDSTVT
+282 TGSTAKVSSPLVT

-306 INVTDPTVSLVVTT
+306 INVTDPIQSLAVTT
-320 PMTTTEY
+320 PMTTNEY

-342 TTKSGR
+342 TTKSGS
-348 TIPLTATSNGVT
+348 TIPLTATSSGVT
-360 VSETQASV
+360 ISETQASV

-417 PNKVVYKADESLDL
+417 PNKVIYKADESLDL
-431 TGAVVKVTL
+431 TGAVIKATL
-440 ASGDIAYVNLP
+440 TSGDIAYVNLP

-458 GYNPRTFGRKQNLT
+458 SYNPRTFGRKQNLT
-472 VSINGKTATN
+472 VSINDKTATN
-482 TIDVEAYDYVT
+482 TIDVEAYDYII
-493 NSLITAPVK
+493 SHRMDAPTK
-502 VEYKYNENLNLAGGK
+502 VEYKYNEDLNLAGGRA
-517 LDYVWKVGKTTNN
+517 YYIWKAAGTKYNGLTDPT
-530 KLSDSNVT
+530 VT
-538 VTGYDKTH
+538 ITGYDKTQ
-546 IGTQTITVSRTFNYT
+546 IGLQTITVTQNFKYT
-561 LSDGTTIPDTI
+561 LSDGTIIPETI

-630 ESDGSNVKMSPNAS
+630 ESDGSNVNMSPNAS

-660 QDNITETINYPITIN
+660 QDNITQTINYPITIN

-729 LSDLTGA
+729 LSDLTGTS
-736 GGTKTVQVTYEG
+736 GTKTVQVTYEG

-849 TIKITN
+849 TIKIAN
-855 PINAITIGQSP
+855 PIDTITIGQSP

-876 TGVGGTLTVTRKA
+876 AGVGGTLTVTRKA
-889 GNTETVNIT
+889 GNTATVNIT

-945 TKYNHGDNLD
+945 TTYNHGDNLD

-1035 KPQTEYNL
+1035 TPQAEYNL

-1052 ILITRASGVPE
+1052 ILITRASGLPE

-1153 QGTYDPTTLG
+1153 PGTYDPTTLG
-1163 PQQVT
+1163 TQQVT
-1168 IVYDNQEVD
+1168 IKYEDQEVD
-1177 VNVTVKDYVTG
+1177 VTVTVKDYVTG

-1233 MVTGYNATTVQSQN
+1233 MVTGYNPATVQSQN
-1247 LTVTYTDADADSFT
+1247 LTVTYTDNDTDSFT
-1261 NGQDFTANLQ
+1261 NGDDFTATLQ

-1287 KTQYNH
+1287 KTEYNH

-1301 TITVTFD
+1301 TITVTFED
-1308 DNTTANRTMDSSM
+1308 GTSTTRPMDSTM

-1344 KTLKITYTEDG
+1344 KTLKIEYTEDG

-1377 KPQTEYNLND
+1377 TPQAEYNLND

-1396 ITRASGV
+1396 ITRASGL

-1489 TADMIKQGTYDP
+1489 TADMIKPGTYDP
-1501 TTLGPQQVTIVY
+1501 TTLGTQQVTIKY
-1513 DNQEVDVNV
+1513 EDQEVDVTV

-1580 NATTVQSQNLTVT
+1580 NPATVQSQNLTVT

-1607 FTANLQVNLTNSV
+1607 FTATLQVNLTNSV
-1620 KSIAVTAPSKT
+1620 KSIAITAPTKT
-1631 VYNHG
+1631 EYNHG

-1643 VITVTF
+1643 TITVTF

-1668 GSPLNMSPTNYGTT
+1668 GSPLNMSPTNYG
-1682 QKISK
+1682 
-1687 TLKITY
+1687 
-1693 TEDGKTGTAN
+1693 
-1703 YPIDIINNLVSIA
+1703 
-1716 IQGKPQTEYNLNDN
+1716 
-1730 LQQGLSI
+1730 
-1737 LITRASGV
+1737 
-1745 PEAMA
+1745 
-1750 VTSNMITGF
+1750 
-1759 DTTTVGQKTATIT
+1759 
-1772 YTENGITKTT
+1772 
-1782 TLNYEVK
+1782 
-1789 DKVKSISVGTA
+1789 
-1800 PKGDQKYNEPL
+1800 
-1811 DLAGATINVV
+1811 
-1821 KGSGTTTIPVT
+1821 
-1832 ADMIKQG
+1832 
-1839 TYDPTTLGPQQV
+1839 
-1851 TIVYD
+1851 
-1856 NQEVDVNVTVKD
+1856 
-1868 YVTGITI
+1868 
-1875 NPSTIN
+1875 
-1881 GRYNDTLSSLLTA
+1881 
-1894 NNVQYTVTYAKAG
+1894 
-1907 AQAPQTLLDSM
+1907 
-1918 VTGYN
+1918 
-1923 ATTVQ
+1923 
-1928 SQNLTVTYTDAD
+1928 
-1940 ADSFTNGQDFTA
+1940 
-1952 NLQVNLT
+1952 
-1959 NAVKSI
+1959 
-1965 SITAPTKTDYDHGD
+1965 
-1979 QIATD
+1979 
-1984 GVITVTFED
+1984 
-1993 GTSTTRQMNS
+1993 
-2003 SMFIEADGSPLDMS
+2003 
-2017 PTNYGPTQKISKTLK
+2017 PTQKISKTLK
-2032 ITYTEDGKT
+2032 IEYTEDGKT
-2041 GTVNYPITITNKV
+2041 GTANYPITITNKV

-2157 LTGATL
+2157 LTGATI

-2274 VTITYADAEG
+2274 VTITYVDAEG
-2284 NTHTQTFGVTVVDQ
+2284 NTHTQTFGVTVVDAIK
-2298 VSSITLVDNGFKKNY
+2298 SITIADNGFKKNY
-2313 KYGDNL
+2313 KYDDNL
-2319 DLTGLSLKVTTASGN
+2319 DLTGLSLKVETNSGN
-2334 TTYVPV
+2334 ITYVPV
-2340 TAGMVSGYDPTQL
+2340 TAGMVSGYNPKQL
-2353 GNQTLNITYD
+2353 GNQTLDITYD
-2363 GVVNTVSV
+2363 GVVNKVGV

-2382 NAPTKNEYKIGE
+2382 KAPTKNQYKIGE

-2418 TPGMVTGFDSSIEGK
+2418 TPGIVTGFDSSTEGK

-2439 YVKDGNTFNKTFQI
+2439 YRKDGNTFNKTFQI

-2576 IGKKYDLTKEMIS
+2576 IGNKYDLTKEMIS

-2651 DSGTSIIDI
+2651 DSGTSVINI
-2660 TSDMVSGFDKN
+2660 TYDMVSGFDKN
-2671 KEGMQVITVSYG
+2671 KEGMQIITVSYG
-2683 DYTVQFSVLV
+2683 GYTVQFSVLV
-2693 KKTKSTVDPGN
+2693 KKTKTPVDPGN
-2704 NNNNTKPTTP
+2704 NNNNTKPVTP
-2714 TKPSKTITN
+2714 TKTTKST
-2723 NKPSTVE
+2723 KPSRNNNSSTVNTVPEETTVPNDTVE
-2730 TPEDTKLPIDNITP
+2730 ITP
-2744 IPDETPV
+2744 IPEEKPV
-2751 KDDTNKDN
+2751 TDDSN
-2759 NNVKVPVIA
+2759 NNKNNNEVKVPAIA
-2768 GTHEDKQ
+2768 GTHDDKH
-2775 DDDNDKWIRGMLGSF
+2775 DDNNGGWLRGVLSTF
-2790 GFLLAFLALVLFIIV
+2790 GFLLAFLALLLFLIV
-2805 LAKRRKNVKIYIEE
+2805 LARRRKNVKIYIEE

-2839 LNKYYN
+2839 LNKYYD

-2874 DKEESFKVEYNDEEF
+2874 DKEESFKVEYDDEEF
-2889 VFKS
+2889 VIRS

>member
-14 MAMLL
+14 MVMLL

-44 LILNNLGITKKGS
+44 LILNNLGITQVKG
-57 NRILTV
+57 NRVLTI

-78 QFKVDTTKLQPCN
+78 EFKVDTTKLQPCN
-91 KNTGSAAT
+91 KNTGNAAT
-99 GIGLITAQ
+99 GIGLITEP
-107 SDYYLGTLQI
+107 SDYYLGNLQI

-126 FHFIGL
+126 FHFTGL

-140 VDNGYVPGQMGDDAI
+140 VSESYVPGEYGDDAI

-168 LKMTFKVLDPNITAD
+168 LKMTFKVLDPDMTAD
-183 QLSKDLFTQVSS
+183 NISKNLFTQVSE
-195 GVGLPTGLKI
+195 GAGLPTGLKI

-242 NKMNYEHGDSIDL
+242 NKMNYEHGDIIDL
-255 TGGVIEVTYDDGSK
+255 TGGVIEVTYDDGTT

-282 TGSTAKISDSTVT
+282 TGSSAVYDENNPTPTVK
-295 LQYEGK
+295 LQYEGQET
-301 DASFN
+301 SFN
-306 INVTDPTVSLVVTT
+306 ITVTDPVVSLVVAT

-332 LNFAGLTLTA
+332 LDFTGLTLNA
-342 TTKSGR
+342 ITKKGR
-348 TIPLTATSNGVT
+348 TIPLTPTSAGVT
-360 VSETQASV
+360 ISETQASV

-391 FTYQGLTAN
+391 FTYERLTAN

-405 NDTISSFEVYKQ
+405 NDTISSFEVDKQ
-417 PNKVVYKADESLDL
+417 PTKVVYKAGESLDL
-431 TGAVVKVTL
+431 TGAVLKVTL
-440 ASGDIAYVNLP
+440 TSGDIAYINLP

-458 GYNPRTFGRKQNLT
+458 GYNSTTVGRKQNLT
-472 VSINGKTATN
+472 VTINDKTATN
-482 TIDVEAYDYVT
+482 TIDVEAYDYVL
-493 NSLITAPVK
+493 NSIFTEPRK
-502 VEYKYNENLNLAGGK
+502 VEYKYNEELNLAGGK
-517 LDYVWKVGKTTNN
+517 LDYKWKVGTATSN
-530 KLSDSNVT
+530 KLSDSDVT
-538 VTGYDKTH
+538 VTGYDKTY

-561 LSDGTTIPDTI
+561 LSDGTIIPDTI
-572 TQTFEVEVT
+572 THTFEVEVT
-581 NLAKA
+581 NPAKEIA
-586 ITITAP
+586 ITAP
-592 TKSVY
+592 IKNVY
-597 EHGDSLDL
+597 EHGNSLDL
-605 TGSKIVVTHEDGTEE
+605 TGSKIIVTHEDGTEE
-620 DVAMTADMIK
+620 EVTMTADMIK
-630 ESDGSNVKMSPNAS
+630 ESDGSNVNMSPNVS

-717 VNLTDNGVTLTP
+717 VSLTDNGVTLTP
-729 LSDLTGA
+729 LSDLTDT

-755 NVVNGITGM
+755 SVVNGITGM

-793 HTTQDVDVTANMVTD
+793 HTTQDVDITADMVTD
-808 KATGTAVNMSP
+808 KATGSAVNMSP
-819 NASEYN
+819 NSSEYN

-855 PINAITIGQSP
+855 PIDTIAIGQSP
-866 RTNYNLNDST
+866 KTDYNLNDST

-889 GNTETVNIT
+889 GNTTTVNIT

-906 TTTAG
+906 TTIAG

-931 KDNITG
+931 KDNITD
-937 MTITPPTK
+937 MTIIPPTK
-945 TKYNHGDNLD
+945 TIYNHGESLD
-955 VTGGKVTITYAS
+955 LTGGKVKVTYAS
-967 GTTQDVPLTA
+967 GNSQDIPLTA
-977 SMIKESDGS
+977 SMITETDGS
-986 NVNMSPAS
+986 AVNMSPAS
-994 YNSTQKVTKQL
+994 YDSTQKVTKQL

-1013 VSQSANYTIDIIN
+1013 VSKSGNYTIDIIN
-1026 NLVSIAIQG
+1026 NLVSIEIQG
-1035 KPQTEYNL
+1035 TPQTEYNL
-1043 NDNLQQGLS
+1043 NDSLEQGLS
-1052 ILITRASGVPE
+1052 ILITRATGLPE
-1063 AMAVTSNMITGFD
+1063 AMDVSSDMIEGFD

-1086 ITYTENGITKTTTLN
+1086 ISYTENGITKTTTLN

-1118 GDQKYNEP
+1118 GDQKYGEDI
-1126 LDLAGATINV
+1126 DLTGATINV

-1144 IPVTADMIK
+1144 IPVTPDMIK
-1153 QGTYDPTTLG
+1153 PGTYEPDTLG

-1168 IVYDNQEVD
+1168 IVYDDQEVD
-1177 VNVTVKDYVTG
+1177 VTVTVKDYVTG

-1202 TLSSLLTANN
+1202 ALSILLTANN
-1212 VQYTVTY
+1212 VQYTVIY

-1224 QAPQTLLDS
+1224 QAPQTLLES
-1233 MVTGYNATTVQSQN
+1233 MVTGYNPATVQSQN
-1247 LTVTYTDADADSFT
+1247 LIVTYTDANTDSFT

-1271 VNLTNS
+1271 VNLTNA
-1277 VKSIAITAPT
+1277 VKSISIIAPT
-1287 KTQYNH
+1287 KT
-1293 GDQIATDG
+1293 
-1301 TITVTFD
+1301 
-1308 DNTTANRTMDSSM
+1308 
-1321 ITEAD
+1321 
-1326 GSPLN
+1326 
-1331 MSPTNY
+1331 
-1337 GTTQKIS
+1337 
-1344 KTLKITYTEDG
+1344 
-1355 KTGTANY
+1355 
-1362 PIDIINNLVSIAIQG
+1362 
-1377 KPQTEYNLND
+1377 
-1387 NLQQGLSIL
+1387 
-1396 ITRASGV
+1396 
-1403 PEAMAVTSN
+1403 
-1412 MITGFDTT
+1412 
-1420 TVGQKTATIT
+1420 
-1430 YTENGIT
+1430 
-1437 KTTTLNYEVKD
+1437 
-1448 KVKSISV
+1448 
-1455 GTAPKGDQ
+1455 
-1463 KYNEPLD
+1463 
-1470 LAGATINVV
+1470 
-1479 KGSGTTTIPV
+1479 
-1489 TADMIKQGTYDP
+1489 
-1501 TTLGPQQVTIVY
+1501 
-1513 DNQEVDVNV
+1513 
-1522 TVKDYVTGITINPS
+1522 DY
-1536 TINGRYND
+1536 
-1544 TLSSLLTANNVQ
+1544 A
-1556 YTVTYAKAGAQA
+1556 
-1568 PQTLL
+1568 
-1573 DSMVTGY
+1573 
-1580 NATTVQSQNLTVT
+1580 
-1593 YTDNDTDSFTNGDD
+1593 
-1607 FTANLQVNLTNSV
+1607 
-1620 KSIAVTAPSKT
+1620 
-1631 VYNHG
+1631 HG

-1649 EDGTSTTRPMD
+1649 EDGTTATRPMD

-1668 GSPLNMSPTNYGTT
+1668 GSPLNMSPTNYGLT
-1682 QKISK
+1682 QKVTK
-1687 TLKITY
+1687 TLKIEY
-1693 TEDGKTGTAN
+1693 TEDGKTGSAN
-1703 YPIDIINNLVSIA
+1703 YTIDIINNLVSIE
-1716 IQGKPQTEYNLNDN
+1716 IQGKPQTEYNLNES
-1730 LQQGLSI
+1730 LEQGLSI
-1737 LITRASGV
+1737 LIKRATGL
-1745 PEAMA
+1745 PDAMD
-1750 VTSNMITGF
+1750 VSNDMITGF
-1759 DTTTVGQKTATIT
+1759 DTTTVGQKTAIIS

-1789 DKVKSISVGTA
+1789 DKVTSISVGTA
-1800 PKGDQKYNEPL
+1800 PKGDQKYGEDI
-1811 DLAGATINVV
+1811 DLTGATINVV

-1832 ADMIKQG
+1832 PDMIKPG
-1839 TYDPTTLGPQQV
+1839 TYDPDTLGPQQV

-1856 NQEVDVNVTVKD
+1856 DQEVDVTVTVKD

-1875 NPSTIN
+1875 NPSMIN
-1881 GRYNDTLSSLLTA
+1881 GKYNDALSSLLTA
-1894 NNVQYTVTYAKAG
+1894 NNVEYTVIYAKAG
-1907 AQAPQTLLDSM
+1907 AKAPKALADSM

-1923 ATTVQ
+1923 PATVQ
-1928 SQNLTVTYTDAD
+1928 SQNLTVTYTDND

-1965 SITAPTKTDYDHGD
+1965 SIIAPTKTDYAHGD

-1993 GTSTTRQMNS
+1993 GTTATRPMDSTMIT
-2003 SMFIEADGSPLDMS
+2003 EADGSPLNMS

-2064 DSYKLNEPMDGNITI
+2064 DSYKLNEPMDGTITI

-2094 PNMVPAF
+2094 PDMVPTF

-2143 AGIKYDQKY
+2143 AKIKYDQKY
-2152 GENLD
+2152 GEDLD
-2157 LTGATL
+2157 LTGATI

-2186 DPTTLGE
+2186 DSTVLGE

-2234 DLSDAKISITMAS
+2234 DLSDATISITMAS
-2247 NQTTPNVIPVTSAM
+2247 SQTTPNVIPVTSAM
-2261 ISGYNKTTLGAQT
+2261 ISGYDKTTLGAQT
-2274 VTITYADAEG
+2274 VTITYVDAEG
-2284 NTHTQTFGVTVVDQ
+2284 NSHTQTFGVTVIDEVK
-2298 VSSITLVDNGFKKNY
+2298 SITLVDNGFKKNY
-2313 KYGDNL
+2313 KYDENL
-2319 DLTGLSLKVTTASGN
+2319 DLTGLSLKVETDSGKI
-2334 TTYVPV
+2334 TYVPV
-2340 TAGMVSGYDPTQL
+2340 TAGMVSGYNPKEL
-2353 GNQTLNITYD
+2353 GNQTLDITYD

-2418 TPGMVTGFDSSIEGK
+2418 TPGMVTGFDSTTEGK

-2439 YVKDGNTFNKTFQI
+2439 YVKDGSTFNKTFQI
-2453 AVVNKIAD
+2453 AVVNKIAN

-2482 GSVKVT
+2482 GYVKVT
-2488 KEDGSIQNIP
+2488 KDDGTIQNIP

-2535 TVGDDKVTSMKFV
+2535 TVGNDEITNMKFV
-2548 APTKKVY
+2548 APSKTVY
-2555 RIGETLDLTGG
+2555 NIGETLDLTGG
-2566 SISEVYASGK
+2566 SITEVYASGK
-2576 IGKKYDLTKEMIS
+2576 LGNKYDLTKEMIS

-2597 TKQIK
+2597 TKQIT
-2602 VSFNGKTY
+2602 VTFNGKTY
-2610 NYTITVKDRMLGI
+2610 HYTITVKDRILGI

-2631 LEYNVGENLDLTGA
+2631 LEYNIGENLDLTGA

-2651 DSGTSIIDI
+2651 NSGTSVIDI

-2683 DYTVQFSVLV
+2683 GYTAQFSVLV
-2693 KKTKSTVDPGN
+2693 KKTNSPVDPGN
-2704 NNNNTKPTTP
+2704 DNKDKPKPTTP
-2714 TKPSKTITN
+2714 TNPNKPSKPNSN
-2723 NKPSTVE
+2723 NKPSTVK
-2730 TPEDTKLPIDNITP
+2730 TPEDTKLPTDIITP
-2744 IPDETPV
+2744 NPDETPV
-2751 KDDTNKDN
+2751 KDDLNNDN
-2759 NNVKVPVIA
+2759 NDVKVPVIA
-2768 GTHEDKQ
+2768 GTHDDKQ

-2790 GFLLAFLALVLFIIV
+2790 GFILAFLALLLFLIV
-2805 LAKRRKNVKIYIEE
+2805 LAKRKKNVKIYIEE

-2834 DRDLD
+2834 DRELD
-2839 LNKYYN
+2839 LNKYYK

-2853 VVLSKSISK
+2853 IVLSKSISK

>member
-417 PNKVVYKADESLDL
+417 PNKVIYKADESLDL
-431 TGAVVKVTL
+431 TGAVIKATL
-440 ASGDIAYVNLP
+440 TSGDIAYVNLP

-977 SMIKESDGS
+977 SMIKESDGR

-1043 NDNLQQGLS
+1043 NDNLQKGLS
-1052 ILITRASGVPE
+1052 ILITRATGEPE

-1153 QGTYDPTTLG
+1153 PGTYDPTTLG

-1233 MVTGYNATTVQSQN
+1233 MVTGYNPATVQSQN

-1277 VKSIAITAPT
+1277 VKSIAVTAPS
-1287 KTQYNH
+1287 KTDYNH

-1301 TITVTFD
+1301 VITVTFED
-1308 DNTTANRTMDSSM
+1308 GTSTTRPMNSTM

-1387 NLQQGLSIL
+1387 NLQKGLSIL
-1396 ITRASGV
+1396 ITRATGE

-1489 TADMIKQGTYDP
+1489 TADMIKPGTYDP

-1580 NATTVQSQNLTVT
+1580 NPA
-1593 YTDNDTDSFTNGDD
+1593 
-1607 FTANLQVNLTNSV
+1607 
-1620 KSIAVTAPSKT
+1620 
-1631 VYNHG
+1631 
-1636 DQIATDG
+1636 
-1643 VITVTF
+1643 
-1649 EDGTSTTRPMD
+1649 
-1660 STMITEAD
+1660 
-1668 GSPLNMSPTNYGTT
+1668 
-1682 QKISK
+1682 
-1687 TLKITY
+1687 
-1693 TEDGKTGTAN
+1693 
-1703 YPIDIINNLVSIA
+1703 
-1716 IQGKPQTEYNLNDN
+1716 
-1730 LQQGLSI
+1730 
-1737 LITRASGV
+1737 
-1745 PEAMA
+1745 
-1750 VTSNMITGF
+1750 
-1759 DTTTVGQKTATIT
+1759 
-1772 YTENGITKTT
+1772 
-1782 TLNYEVK
+1782 
-1789 DKVKSISVGTA
+1789 
-1800 PKGDQKYNEPL
+1800 
-1811 DLAGATINVV
+1811 
-1821 KGSGTTTIPVT
+1821 
-1832 ADMIKQG
+1832 
-1839 TYDPTTLGPQQV
+1839 
-1851 TIVYD
+1851 
-1856 NQEVDVNVTVKD
+1856 
-1868 YVTGITI
+1868 
-1875 NPSTIN
+1875 
-1881 GRYNDTLSSLLTA
+1881 
-1894 NNVQYTVTYAKAG
+1894 
-1907 AQAPQTLLDSM
+1907 
-1918 VTGYN
+1918 
-1923 ATTVQ
+1923 TVQ

-1959 NAVKSI
+1959 NSVKSI
-1965 SITAPTKTDYDHGD
+1965 AVTAPSKTDYNHGD

-1993 GTSTTRQMNS
+1993 GTSTTRPMNS
-2003 SMFIEADGSPLDMS
+2003 SMFTEADGSPLDMS

-2032 ITYTEDGKT
+2032 IEYTEDGKT

-2319 DLTGLSLKVTTASGN
+2319 DLTGLSLKVTTDSGN

-2418 TPGMVTGFDSSIEGK
+2418 TPGMITGFDSSTEGK

-2439 YVKDGNTFNKTFQI
+2439 YRKDGNTFNKTFQI

-2488 KEDGSIQNIP
+2488 KEDGTIQNIP

-2576 IGKKYDLTKEMIS
+2576 IGNKYDLTKEMIS

>member
-99 GIGLITAQ
+99 GVGLITAQ
-107 SDYYLGTLQI
+107 SDYYMGTLQI

-126 FHFIGL
+126 FHFTGL

-255 TGGVIEVTYDDGSK
+255 TGGIIEVTYDDGSK

-405 NDTISSFEVYKQ
+405 NDTVSSFEVYKQ

-472 VSINGKTATN
+472 VSINDKTATN

-561 LSDGTTIPDTI
+561 LSDGTIIPDTI

-592 TKSVY
+592 SKSVY

-605 TGSKIVVTHEDGTEE
+605 TGSKIVVTHEDGSLENVT
-620 DVAMTADMIK
+620 MTTSMIK
-630 ESDGSNVKMSPNAS
+630 ESDGSNVNMSPNAS

-1052 ILITRASGVPE
+1052 ILITRATGEPE

-1212 VQYTVTY
+1212 VQYVVTY

-1224 QAPQTLLDS
+1224 QVAQTLLDS
-1233 MVTGYNATTVQSQN
+1233 MVTGYNPATVQSQN
-1247 LTVTYTDADADSFT
+1247 LTVTYTDNDTDSFT
-1261 NGQDFTANLQ
+1261 TGQDFTANLQ

-1277 VKSIAITAPT
+1277 VKSIAVTAPS
-1287 KTQYNH
+1287 KTEYNH
-1293 GDQIATDG
+1293 GDHIATDG

-1308 DNTTANRTMDSSM
+1308 DGTTATRQMTSAM
-1321 ITEAD
+1321 ITEAN
-1326 GSPLN
+1326 GSALD

-1396 ITRASGV
+1396 ITRATGE

-1556 YTVTYAKAGAQA
+1556 YVVTYAKAGAQVA
-1568 PQTLL
+1568 QTLL

-1580 NATTVQSQNLTVT
+1580 NPATVQSQNLTVT
-1593 YTDNDTDSFTNGDD
+1593 YTDNDTDSFTTGQD

-1631 VYNHG
+1631 EYNHG
-1636 DQIATDG
+1636 DHIATDG
-1643 VITVTF
+1643 TITVTF
-1649 EDGTSTTRPMD
+1649 DDGTTATRQMT
-1660 STMITEAD
+1660 SAMITEAN
-1668 GSPLNMSPTNYGTT
+1668 GSALDMSPTNYGTT

-1687 TLKITY
+1687 TLKI
-1693 TEDGKTGTAN
+1693 E
-1703 YPIDIINNLVSIA
+1703 
-1716 IQGKPQTEYNLNDN
+1716 
-1730 LQQGLSI
+1730 
-1737 LITRASGV
+1737 
-1745 PEAMA
+1745 
-1750 VTSNMITGF
+1750 
-1759 DTTTVGQKTATIT
+1759 
-1772 YTENGITKTT
+1772 
-1782 TLNYEVK
+1782 
-1789 DKVKSISVGTA
+1789 
-1800 PKGDQKYNEPL
+1800 
-1811 DLAGATINVV
+1811 
-1821 KGSGTTTIPVT
+1821 
-1832 ADMIKQG
+1832 
-1839 TYDPTTLGPQQV
+1839 
-1851 TIVYD
+1851 
-1856 NQEVDVNVTVKD
+1856 
-1868 YVTGITI
+1868 
-1875 NPSTIN
+1875 
-1881 GRYNDTLSSLLTA
+1881 
-1894 NNVQYTVTYAKAG
+1894 
-1907 AQAPQTLLDSM
+1907 
-1918 VTGYN
+1918 
-1923 ATTVQ
+1923 
-1928 SQNLTVTYTDAD
+1928 
-1940 ADSFTNGQDFTA
+1940 
-1952 NLQVNLT
+1952 
-1959 NAVKSI
+1959 
-1965 SITAPTKTDYDHGD
+1965 
-1979 QIATD
+1979 
-1984 GVITVTFED
+1984 
-1993 GTSTTRQMNS
+1993 
-2003 SMFIEADGSPLDMS
+2003 
-2017 PTNYGPTQKISKTLK
+2017 
-2032 ITYTEDGKT
+2032 YTEDGKT

-2274 VTITYADAEG
+2274 VTITYVDAEG
-2284 NTHTQTFGVTVVDQ
+2284 NTHTQTFGVTVVDG
-2298 VSSITLVDNGFKKNY
+2298 VKSITLVDNGFKKNY
-2313 KYGDNL
+2313 KYDDNL
-2319 DLTGLSLKVTTASGN
+2319 DLTGLSLKVETDSGN
-2334 TTYVPV
+2334 ITYVPV
-2340 TAGMVSGYDPTQL
+2340 TAGMVSGYNPKQL

-2382 NAPTKNEYKIGE
+2382 NAPTKNQYKIGE

-2418 TPGMVTGFDSSIEGK
+2418 TPGMVTGFDSTTEGK

-2453 AVVNKIAD
+2453 AVVNKIAN

-2488 KEDGSIQNIP
+2488 KEDGTIQNIP

-2535 TVGDDKVTSMKFV
+2535 TVEDDKVTSMKFV

-2576 IGKKYDLTKEMIS
+2576 IGNKYDLTKEMIS

-2693 KKTKSTVDPGN
+2693 KKTTSPVNPGN

-2714 TKPSKTITN
+2714 TKPSKPSKTTTN

-2819 GDERVLV
+2819 GGERVLV